1 MQTPFRN
8 ILFLIIMALSLQAPV
23 ACSDDAVVSGGYDE
37 GKTSIELS
45 VGGVGE
51 VNASRARAIT
61 KDPNEVAKRGIIPAG
76 TALYMVM
83 KSENAVSSPTET
95 KYAVTRGVTKDAD
108 AERKSPIDFSQTG
121 CTRYWDDC
129 FARNAHLTIY
139 AACAPGSTKAIEIG
153 GKTESDYPWT
163 TLPTTGAWS
172 NTTISP
178 TIANWTVSENQT
190 TETLRDEDLC
200 YSNNISEYTL
210 ESTDYDER
218 LKFDSGT
225 RKFDQGNLCFYHALS
240 WITFEI
246 IRDEESFTEAEFQ
259 FATGTNIKL
268 TNFFTKNTEFDI
280 PTGEFTGAYS
290 SQPIRTMAQ
299 RATATTGSAFTLD
312 ALVMPTTDMSSTTKG
327 DIHLIIANNEYN
339 LSKQELLD
347 KIQASDKTNHLIE
360 EKKLKPGVHYVFKLR
375 IGKTKIKD
383 ITAKILDWE
392 TVTADTHTPSNAKV
406 ILNLEDRGTKQDA
419 YIYRAAETTTNI
431 TGDILSEAG
440 KGYVW
445 EKGYDNDDRNA
456 YTALTD
462 ALSKSWYWPDNK
474 TFYHFRA
481 IAPQAAPAPTT
492 VDGKDCVAL
501 TSGNTYT
508 DVCWGAPF
516 PEMEPSNPSSNTTKF
531 VYSLT
536 NGFAGTDGHQIHYA
550 IGATE
555 SPLKLLLFH
564 VMSDVTINI
573 SSVTGD
579 AKVDLG
585 DGTSTKTKIELK
597 NIYTKGRVQLGNGL
611 VLGTDTQTGTHTFP
625 EQGGTTLTWS
635 NYGAIPQS
643 LAGVVLEIT
652 TPDHN
657 HYLIDLAS
665 VKASASNIS
674 SKNVQN
680 PYAIVDGKCTINR
693 WYPDYKYT
701 YSFTLSKKGVTGITC
716 TILEWEEVTADDE
729 VIQIQ

>member
-1 MQTPFRN
+1 MQTPIRN
-8 ILFLIIMALSLQAPV
+8 ILFLIIMALSLQALV
-23 ACSDDAVVSGGYDE
+23 ACSDDAIVSGGYDE
-37 GKTSIELS
+37 GKTSIELM

-51 VNASRARAIT
+51 GNAARSRAIT
-61 KDPNEVAKRGIIPAG
+61 KDPENVAKRGVLPAG

-83 KSENAVSSPTET
+83 KSEDASSKLLYSVT
-95 KYAVTRGVTKDAD
+95 KGVTGTAD
-108 AERKSPIDFSQTG
+108 AKKISPIDFTETG

-129 FARNAHLTIY
+129 FARNANLTIY
-139 AACAPGSTKAIEIG
+139 AACSPGSTKVIEIG
-153 GKTESDYPWT
+153 GKTVYPWT
-163 TLPTTGAWS
+163 SMPTTGAWS
-172 NTTISP
+172 NTEISP
-178 TIANWTVSENQT
+178 TVADWTVSANQT
-190 TETLRDEDLC
+190 ATTLLDEDLC
-200 YSNNISEYTL
+200 YSNNISKYT
-210 ESTDYDER
+210 EGTEQDKR
-218 LKFDSGT
+218 LKFNSGT

-246 IRDEESFTEAEFQ
+246 IRDEESFTAEEFQ

-268 TNFFTKNTEFDI
+268 TNFYTENTLFHI
-280 PTGEFTGAYS
+280 PTGEFTGTYS
-290 SQPIRTMAQ
+290 SQVIQTMAK

-339 LSKQELLD
+339 LSKKELLD
-347 KIQASDKTNHLIE
+347 KIQASDKASHLIDGE
-360 EKKLKPGVHYVFKLR
+360 KLKPGVHYVFKLR

-383 ITAKILDWE
+383 ITATILEWE

-406 ILNLEDRGTKQDA
+406 TLNLEDRTGPEENA
-419 YIYRAAETTTNI
+419 YIYRAAETTTKI
-431 TGDILSEAG
+431 TGDILSEG

-445 EKGYDNDDRNA
+445 DTGYGNADRNA
-456 YTALTD
+456 YTAYTH

-501 TSGNTYT
+501 TSGDPPYT

-516 PEMEPSNPSSNTTKF
+516 PKMEPSTKF

-536 NGFAGTDGHQIHYA
+536 NGFAGTNGHQIHYA

-579 AKVDLG
+579 AKVNLG
-585 DGTSTKTKIELK
+585 DGTSTATKIELK

-611 VLGTDTQTGTHTFP
+611 VLGTGTQTGTHTFP
-625 EQGGTTLTWS
+625 LQGGTTLKWS

-652 TPDHN
+652 TPDNN

-716 TILEWEEVTADDE
+716 TILDWEEVEADDE
-729 VIQIQ
+729 VIQIK

>member
-1 MQTPFRN
+1 
-8 ILFLIIMALSLQAPV
+8 MALSLQAPV
-23 ACSDDAVVSGGYDE
+23 ACSDDAIVSGGYDE
-37 GKTSIELS
+37 GKTSIELM

-51 VNASRARAIT
+51 GNATRSRAIT

-83 KSENAVSSPTET
+83 ESQDAGANKLYSVT
-95 KYAVTRGVTKDAD
+95 KGVTGTAD
-108 AERKSPIDFSQTG
+108 AEKFSPISFSEEG

-129 FARNAHLTIY
+129 YARNAQLTIY
-139 AACAPGSTKAIEIG
+139 AACSPGSSKVIEIG
-153 GKTESDYPWT
+153 GKSVYPWT
-163 TLPTTGAWS
+163 SMPTTEAWS

-225 RKFDQGNLCFYHALS
+225 RKFDHGNLCFYHALS

-246 IRDEESFTEAEFQ
+246 IRDTESFTAQEFQ

-268 TNFFTKNTEFDI
+268 TNFYTKNTEFDI

-290 SQPIRTMAQ
+290 SQTIQTMAQ
-299 RATATTGSAFTLD
+299 RATATVGSTFTLD
-312 ALVMPTTDMSSTTKG
+312 ALVMPTTDMSSPTKG

-339 LSKQELLD
+339 LSKKELLD
-347 KIQASDKTNHLIE
+347 KIQASDKTNHLIGGTQ
-360 EKKLKPGVHYVFKLR
+360 LKPGVHYVFKLR

-383 ITAKILDWE
+383 ITATILDWE
-392 TVTADTHTPSNAKV
+392 TVTATEHTPSNAKV
-406 ILNLEDRGTKQDA
+406 TLSLEARTGPEENA
-419 YIYRAAETTTNI
+419 YIYRAAETTTKI
-431 TGDILSEAG
+431 TGDILSEG

-445 EKGYDNDDRNA
+445 DTGYGNADRNA
-456 YTALTD
+456 YTAYTH

-501 TSGNTYT
+501 TSGDPPYT

-516 PEMEPSNPSSNTTKF
+516 PKMEPSTKF

-579 AKVDLG
+579 AKVNLG
-585 DGTSTKTKIELK
+585 DGTSTATKIELK

-625 EQGGTTLTWS
+625 LQGGTTLTWS

-657 HYLIDLAS
+657 HYLIDLAN

-674 SKNVQN
+674 SKNVLN

-729 VIQIQ
+729 VTQIQ

>member
-1 MQTPFRN
+1 MQTPIRN
-8 ILFLIIMALSLQAPV
+8 IPSIIIMVLSLQAFV
-23 ACSDDAVVSGGYDE
+23 ACNDDAIGFGGYDE

-83 KSENAVSSPTET
+83 ESQDAGANKLYSVT
-95 KYAVTRGVTKDAD
+95 KGVTGTAD
-108 AERKSPIDFSQTG
+108 AEKFSPISFSEEG

-129 FARNAHLTIY
+129 YARNAQLTIY
-139 AACAPGSTKAIEIG
+139 AACSPGSSKVIEIG
-153 GKTESDYPWT
+153 RKSVYPWT
-163 TLPTTGAWS
+163 SMPTTEAWS
-172 NTTISP
+172 NTAISP
-178 TIANWTVSENQT
+178 TIVDWTVSDNQT

-200 YSNNISEYTL
+200 YSNNISKYT
-210 ESTDYDER
+210 EGTEQDKR
-218 LKFDSGT
+218 LKFNSGT

-246 IRDEESFTEAEFQ
+246 IRDEESFTAEEFQ

-268 TNFFTKNTEFDI
+268 TNFYTENTLFHI
-280 PTGEFTGAYS
+280 PTGEFTGTYS
-290 SQPIRTMAQ
+290 SQVIQTMAK

-312 ALVMPTTDMSSTTKG
+312 ALVMPTTDMSTTTKG

-339 LSKQELLD
+339 LSKKELLD
-347 KIQASDKTNHLIE
+347 KIQASDKASHLIDGE
-360 EKKLKPGVHYVFKLR
+360 KLKPGVHYVFKLR
-375 IGKTKIKD
+375 ISKTKIKE
-383 ITAKILDWE
+383 ITATILDWE
-392 TVTADTHTPSNAKV
+392 TGTATEHTLSNAKV
-406 ILNLEDRGTKQDA
+406 TLSLEDRTGTKENA

-431 TGDILSEAG
+431 TGDILSETG

-445 EKGYDNDDRNA
+445 ATGYEGPNA
-456 YTALTD
+456 YTASGNTLNST
-462 ALSKSWYWPDNK
+462 WYWPDNK

-481 IAPQAAPAPTT
+481 IVPQSAPALTT
-492 VDGKDCVAL
+492 VDGNDCVAL
-501 TSGNTYT
+501 ASGDTYT

-516 PEMEPSNPSSNTTKF
+516 PEMEPGNPSSNTTKF

-564 VMSDVTINI
+564 MMSDVTINI
-573 SSVTGD
+573 RSVTGD
-579 AKVDLG
+579 AQVDLG
-585 DGTSTKTKIELK
+585 DGTSTTTQIELK
-597 NIYTKGRVQLGNGL
+597 NIYTEGRVQLGNGL
-611 VLGTDTQTGTHTFP
+611 VLGSGTQSGTHTFP
-625 EQGGTTLTWS
+625 LQGGTTLKWS
-635 NYGAIPQS
+635 NYGAIPQP

-657 HYLIDLAS
+657 HYLIDLAN

-716 TILEWEEVTADDE
+716 TIMDWEEVKADDE
-729 VIQIQ
+729 EIQIK

>member
-83 KSENAVSSPTET
+83 ESQDAGANKLYSVT
-95 KYAVTRGVTKDAD
+95 KGVTGTAD
-108 AERKSPIDFSQTG
+108 AEKFSPISFSEEG

-129 FARNAHLTIY
+129 YARNAQLTIY
-139 AACAPGSTKAIEIG
+139 AACSPGSSKVIEIG
-153 GKTESDYPWT
+153 GKSVYPWT
-163 TLPTTGAWS
+163 SMPTTEAWS
-172 NTTISP
+172 NTAISP
-178 TIANWTVSENQT
+178 TIVDWTVSDNQT

-225 RKFDQGNLCFYHALS
+225 RKFDHGNLCFYHALS

-246 IRDEESFTEAEFQ
+246 IRDTESFTAQEFQ

-268 TNFFTKNTEFDI
+268 TNFYTKNTAFDI

-290 SQPIRTMAQ
+290 SQTIATMAQ

-312 ALVMPTTDMSSTTKG
+312 ALVMPTTDMSSPTKG

-339 LSKQELLD
+339 LSKQELLN
-347 KIQASDKTNHLIE
+347 KIQASDKTNHLIGGTQ
-360 EKKLKPGVHYVFKLR
+360 LKPGVHYVFKLR
-375 IGKTKIKD
+375 IGKTKIKE
-383 ITAKILDWE
+383 ITATILDWE
-392 TVTADTHTPSNAKV
+392 TVTATEHTPSNAKV
-406 ILNLEDRGTKQDA
+406 TLSLEDRTGTKENA
-419 YIYRAAETTTNI
+419 YIYRAAETTANI
-431 TGDILSEAG
+431 TGDILSEG

-445 EKGYDNDDRNA
+445 ATGYEGPNA
-456 YTALTD
+456 YTASGNTLNST
-462 ALSKSWYWPDNK
+462 WYWPDNK

-481 IAPQAAPAPTT
+481 IAIEPKSAPDLTT
-492 VDGKDCVAL
+492 VDGNDCVAL
-501 TSGNTYT
+501 TSGDSYT

-531 VYSLT
+531 VYDLN
-536 NGFAGTDGHQIHYA
+536 NGFAGTNGHQIHYA

-564 VMSDVTINI
+564 MMSDVTFKI
-573 SSVTGD
+573 SSVEGE

-585 DGTSTKTKIELK
+585 DGTSTNTKITLK
-597 NIYTKGRVQLGNGL
+597 NIYTEGRVQLGNGL
-611 VLGTDTQTGTHTFP
+611 VLGTGTQTQTHTFP
-625 EQGGTTLTWS
+625 LQGGTSLTWS
-635 NYGAIPQS
+635 NYGAIPQF

-652 TPDHN
+652 TPDNN

>member
-1 MQTPFRN
+1 MQTPIRN
-8 ILFLIIMALSLQAPV
+8 ILFLIIVALSLQALV
-23 ACSDDAVVSGGYDE
+23 ACSDDAIVSGGYDE
-37 GKTSIELS
+37 GKTSIELM

-51 VNASRARAIT
+51 GNAARSRAIT
-61 KDPNEVAKRGIIPAG
+61 EDPNEEAKRGIIPTG

-83 KSENAVSSPTET
+83 KSENASSKLLYSVT
-95 KYAVTRGVTKDAD
+95 KGVTGTAD
-108 AERKSPIDFSQTG
+108 AKKISPIDFTETG

-129 FARNAHLTIY
+129 FARNANLTIY
-139 AACAPGSTKAIEIG
+139 AACSPGSTKVIEID
-153 GKTESDYPWT
+153 GKSDYPWT
-163 TLPTTGAWS
+163 SMPTTGAWS
-172 NTTISP
+172 KTEISP

-190 TETLRDEDLC
+190 AETLRDEDLC
-200 YSNNISEYTL
+200 YSNNISEYKAVH
-210 ESTDYDER
+210 YDKR

-225 RKFDQGNLCFYHALS
+225 RKFDHGNLCFYHALS

-246 IRDEESFTEAEFQ
+246 IRDEESFTAEEFQ

-268 TNFFTKNTEFDI
+268 TNFYTKNTLFDI
-280 PTGEFTGAYS
+280 STGEFTGAYYS
-290 SQPIRTMAQ
+290 DTIQTMAR
-299 RATATTGSAFTLD
+299 RATTTTGSAFTLD

-339 LSKQELLD
+339 LSKKELLD
-347 KIQASDKTNHLIE
+347 KIQASDKKNHLIGGE
-360 EKKLKPGVHYVFKLR
+360 KLKPGVHYVFKLR

-383 ITAKILDWE
+383 ITATILDWE

-406 ILNLEDRGTKQDA
+406 ILNLEDREGTKEDA

-431 TGDILSEAG
+431 TGNILSEAG

-445 EKGYDNDDRNA
+445 DTGYDNDDRNA
-456 YTALTD
+456 YTASTD

-481 IAPQAAPAPTT
+481 IAPQAALAPTT
-492 VDGKDCVAL
+492 IEGKDCVAL
-501 TSGNTYT
+501 TSGDSYT

-516 PEMEPSNPSSNTTKF
+516 PKMNPSTKF

-585 DGTSTKTKIELK
+585 DGESTTTKIELK

-611 VLGTDTQTGTHTFP
+611 VLGTGTQTGTHTFP
-625 EQGGTTLTWS
+625 LKGLKGGTTLTWS

-643 LAGVVLEIT
+643 LAGVVLDIT
-652 TPDHN
+652 TPDNN
-657 HYLIDLAS
+657 HYEVELAK
-665 VKASASNIS
+665 VLAQADNVT
-674 SKNVQN
+674 SKNLQN
-680 PYAIVDGKCTINR
+680 PYAVVDGKCQIDR

-716 TILEWEEVTADDE
+716 TILDWEEVKADDE

>member
-1 MQTPFRN
+1 MQTPIRN
-8 ILFLIIMALSLQAPV
+8 IPSIIIMVLSLQAFV
-23 ACSDDAVVSGGYDE
+23 ACNGDVIDFGGYDE

-83 KSENAVSSPTET
+83 ESQDAGANKLYSVT
-95 KYAVTRGVTKDAD
+95 KGVTGTAD
-108 AERKSPIDFSQTG
+108 AEKFSPISFSEEG

-129 FARNAHLTIY
+129 YARNAQLTIY
-139 AACAPGSTKAIEIG
+139 AACSPGSSKVIEIG
-153 GKTESDYPWT
+153 GKSVYPWT
-163 TLPTTGAWS
+163 SMPTTEAWS
-172 NTTISP
+172 NTAISP
-178 TIANWTVSENQT
+178 TIVDWTVSDNQT

-200 YSNNISEYTL
+200 YSNNISKYT
-210 ESTDYDER
+210 EGTEQDKR
-218 LKFDSGT
+218 LKFNSST
-225 RKFDQGNLCFYHALS
+225 RKFDHGNLCFYHALS

-246 IRDEESFTEAEFQ
+246 IRDTESFTAQEFQ

-268 TNFFTKNTEFDI
+268 TNFYTKNTEFDI
-280 PTGEFTGAYS
+280 PMGEFTGDYS
-290 SQPIRTMAQ
+290 SQPIQTMAQ

-312 ALVMPTTDMSSTTKG
+312 ALVLPTTDMSSTTKG

-339 LSKQELLD
+339 LSKKELLD
-347 KIQASDKTNHLIE
+347 KIQESDKTNHLIE

-445 EKGYDNDDRNA
+445 DTGYGNADRNA
-456 YTALTD
+456 YTASTD

-501 TSGNTYT
+501 TSGDPPYT

-516 PEMEPSNPSSNTTKF
+516 PKMEPSTKF

-579 AKVDLG
+579 AKVNLG
-585 DGTSTKTKIELK
+585 DGTSTTTKIELK

-635 NYGAIPQS
+635 NYGAIPQP

-657 HYLIDLAS
+657 HYLIDLAN

>member
-83 KSENAVSSPTET
+83 ESQDAGANKLYSVT
-95 KYAVTRGVTKDAD
+95 KGVTGTAD
-108 AERKSPIDFSQTG
+108 AEKFSPISFSEEG

-129 FARNAHLTIY
+129 YARNAQLTIY
-139 AACAPGSTKAIEIG
+139 AACSPGSSKVIKIG
-153 GKTESDYPWT
+153 GKSVYPWT
-163 TLPTTGAWS
+163 SMPTTEAWS
-172 NTTISP
+172 NTAISP
-178 TIANWTVSENQT
+178 TIVDWTVSDNQT

-200 YSNNISEYTL
+200 YSNNISKYTL

-218 LKFDSGT
+218 LKFNSTT
-225 RKFDQGNLCFYHALS
+225 RKFDHGNLCFYHALS

-246 IRDEESFTEAEFQ
+246 IRDTESFTAQEFQ

-268 TNFFTKNTEFDI
+268 TNFYTKNTAFDI

-290 SQPIRTMAQ
+290 SQTIQTMAQ

-312 ALVMPTTDMSSTTKG
+312 ALVMPTTDMSSPTKG

-339 LSKQELLD
+339 LSKKELLD
-347 KIQASDKTNHLIE
+347 KIQALDKTNHLIGGTQ
-360 EKKLKPGVHYVFKLR
+360 LKPGVHYVFKLR
-375 IGKTKIKD
+375 IGKTKIKE
-383 ITAKILDWE
+383 ITATILNWE
-392 TVTADTHTPSNAKV
+392 TVTATEHTPSNAKV
-406 ILNLEDRGTKQDA
+406 ILNLEDRTGTKENA
-419 YIYRAAETTTNI
+419 YIYRAAEKTDYI
-431 TGDILSEAG
+431 TGDILSEG

-445 EKGYDNDDRNA
+445 ATGYEGPNA
-456 YTALTD
+456 YIASGNTLHST
-462 ALSKSWYWPDNK
+462 WYWPDNK

-481 IAPQAAPAPTT
+481 IVPQSAPALTT
-492 VDGKDCVAL
+492 VDGNDCVAL
-501 TSGNTYT
+501 ASGDTYT

-516 PEMEPSNPSSNTTKF
+516 PEMEPGNPSSNTTKF

-564 VMSDVTINI
+564 MMSDVTINI
-573 SSVTGD
+573 RSVGGE

-585 DGTSTKTKIELK
+585 NGTSTTTKIELK

-611 VLGTDTQTGTHTFP
+611 VLGTGTQTGTHPFP
-625 EQGGTTLTWS
+625 LKGLKDGTTLTWS
-635 NYGAIPQS
+635 NYGAIPQP

-657 HYLIDLAS
+657 HYLIDLAN

-674 SKNVQN
+674 SKDVQN

>member
-1 MQTPFRN
+1 MQTPIRN
-8 ILFLIIMALSLQAPV
+8 ILFLIIMALSLQALV
-23 ACSDDAVVSGGYDE
+23 ACSDDAIVSGGYDE
-37 GKTSIELS
+37 GKTSIELM

-51 VNASRARAIT
+51 GNAVRSRAIT
-61 KDPNEVAKRGIIPAG
+61 KDPENVAKRGVLPAG

-83 KSENAVSSPTET
+83 KSEDASSKLLYSVT
-95 KYAVTRGVTKDAD
+95 KGVTGTAD
-108 AERKSPIDFSQTG
+108 AKKISPIDFTETG

-129 FARNAHLTIY
+129 FARNANLTIY
-139 AACAPGSTKAIEIG
+139 AACSPGSTKVIKIG
-153 GKTESDYPWT
+153 GKTVYPWT
-163 TLPTTGAWS
+163 SMPTTGAWS
-172 NTTISP
+172 NTEISP
-178 TIANWTVSENQT
+178 TVADWTVSANQT
-190 TETLRDEDLC
+190 ATTLLDEDLC
-200 YSNNISEYTL
+200 YSNNISKYT
-210 ESTDYDER
+210 EGTEQDKR
-218 LKFDSGT
+218 LKFNSGT

-246 IRDEESFTEAEFQ
+246 IRDEESFTAEEFQ

-268 TNFFTKNTEFDI
+268 TNFYTKNTEFDI

-312 ALVMPTTDMSSTTKG
+312 ALVMPTTNMNSTTKG

-339 LSKQELLD
+339 LSKKELLD
-347 KIQASDKTNHLIE
+347 KIQELDKTNHLIGGTQ
-360 EKKLKPGVHYVFKLR
+360 LKPGVHYVFKLR
-375 IGKTKIKD
+375 ISKTKIKE
-383 ITAKILDWE
+383 ITATILDWE
-392 TVTADTHTPSNAKV
+392 TVTATEHTPSNAKV
-406 ILNLEDRGTKQDA
+406 TLNLEDRTGTKENA
-419 YIYRAAETTTNI
+419 YIYRAAETTANI
-431 TGDILSEAG
+431 TGDILSEG

-445 EKGYDNDDRNA
+445 ATGYEGPNA
-456 YTALTD
+456 YTASGNTLNST
-462 ALSKSWYWPDNK
+462 WYWPDNK

-481 IAPQAAPAPTT
+481 IVPQSAPALTT
-492 VDGKDCVAL
+492 VDGNDCVAL
-501 TSGNTYT
+501 ASGDTYT

-516 PEMEPSNPSSNTTKF
+516 PEMEPGNPSSNTTKF

-564 VMSDVTINI
+564 MMSDVTINI
-573 SSVTGD
+573 RSVTGD
-579 AKVDLG
+579 AQVDLG
-585 DGTSTKTKIELK
+585 DGTSTTTQIELK
-597 NIYTKGRVQLGNGL
+597 NIYTEGRVQLGNGL
-611 VLGTDTQTGTHTFP
+611 VLGTGTQTGTHTFP
-625 EQGGTTLTWS
+625 LQGGTTLKWS

-652 TPDHN
+652 TPDNN

>member
-1 MQTPFRN
+1 
-8 ILFLIIMALSLQAPV
+8 MALSLQALV
-23 ACSDDAVVSGGYDE
+23 ACSDDAIVSGGYDE

-51 VNASRARAIT
+51 VNASRMRAIT

-83 KSENAVSSPTET
+83 KSENASSKLLYSVT
-95 KYAVTRGVTKDAD
+95 KGVTGTAD
-108 AERKSPIDFSQTG
+108 AKKISPIDFTETG

-129 FARNAHLTIY
+129 FARNANLTIY
-139 AACAPGSTKAIEIG
+139 AACSPGSTKVIEIG
-153 GKTESDYPWT
+153 GKTVYPWT
-163 TLPTTGAWS
+163 SMPTTGAWS
-172 NTTISP
+172 NTEISP
-178 TIANWTVSENQT
+178 TVAEWTVSANQT
-190 TETLRDEDLC
+190 ATTLLDEDLC
-200 YSNNISEYTL
+200 YSNNISKYT
-210 ESTDYDER
+210 EGTEQDKR
-218 LKFDSGT
+218 LKFNSGT

-246 IRDEESFTEAEFQ
+246 IRDEESFTAEEFQ

-268 TNFFTKNTEFDI
+268 TNFYTENTLFHI
-280 PTGEFTGAYS
+280 PTGEFTGTYS
-290 SQPIRTMAQ
+290 SQVIQTMAK

-339 LSKQELLD
+339 LSKKELLD
-347 KIQASDKTNHLIE
+347 KIQESDKTNHLIE

-375 IGKTKIKD
+375 IGKTKIKE
-383 ITAKILDWE
+383 ITATILEWE

-406 ILNLEDRGTKQDA
+406 TLKLEARTGPEENA
-419 YIYRAAETTTNI
+419 YIYRAAETTTKI
-431 TGDILSEAG
+431 TGDILSEG

-445 EKGYDNDDRNA
+445 DTGYGNADRNA
-456 YTALTD
+456 YTAYTH

-501 TSGNTYT
+501 TSGDPPYT

-516 PEMEPSNPSSNTTKF
+516 PKMEPSTKF

-564 VMSDVTINI
+564 VMSDVTFNI
-573 SSVTGD
+573 SSVDGE

-585 DGTSTKTKIELK
+585 DGESTATKIELK

-635 NYGAIPQS
+635 NYGAIPQP

-657 HYLIDLAS
+657 HYLIDLAN

-729 VIQIQ
+729 VIQIK

>member
-1 MQTPFRN
+1 MQTPIRN
-8 ILFLIIMALSLQAPV
+8 ILFLIIMALSLQALV
-23 ACSDDAVVSGGYDE
+23 ACSDDAIVSGGYDE
-37 GKTSIELS
+37 GKTSIELM

-51 VNASRARAIT
+51 GNAARSRAIT
-61 KDPNEVAKRGIIPAG
+61 KDPENVAKRGVLPAG

-83 KSENAVSSPTET
+83 KSEDASSKLLYSVT
-95 KYAVTRGVTKDAD
+95 KGVTGTAD
-108 AERKSPIDFSQTG
+108 AKKISPIDFTETG

-129 FARNAHLTIY
+129 FARNANLTIY
-139 AACAPGSTKAIEIG
+139 AACSPGSTKVIEIG
-153 GKTESDYPWT
+153 GKTVYPWT
-163 TLPTTGAWS
+163 SMPTTGAWS
-172 NTTISP
+172 NTEISP
-178 TIANWTVSENQT
+178 TVADWTVSANQT
-190 TETLRDEDLC
+190 ATTLLDEDLC
-200 YSNNISEYTL
+200 YSNNISKYT
-210 ESTDYDER
+210 EGTEQDKR
-218 LKFDSGT
+218 LKFNSGT

-246 IRDEESFTEAEFQ
+246 IRDEESFTAEEFQ

-268 TNFFTKNTEFDI
+268 TNFYTENTLFHI
-280 PTGEFTGAYS
+280 PTGEFTGTYS
-290 SQPIRTMAQ
+290 SQVIQTMAK

-339 LSKQELLD
+339 LSKKELLD
-347 KIQASDKTNHLIE
+347 KIQASDKASHLIDGE
-360 EKKLKPGVHYVFKLR
+360 KLKPGVHYVFKLR

-383 ITAKILDWE
+383 ITATILEWE

-406 ILNLEDRGTKQDA
+406 TLNLEDRTGPEENA
-419 YIYRAAETTTNI
+419 YIYRAAETTTKI
-431 TGDILSEAG
+431 TGDILSEG

-445 EKGYDNDDRNA
+445 DTGYGNADRNA
-456 YTALTD
+456 YTAYTH

-501 TSGNTYT
+501 TSGDPPYT

-516 PEMEPSNPSSNTTKF
+516 PKMESSTKF

-564 VMSDVTINI
+564 MMSDVTFKI
-573 SSVTGD
+573 SSVEGE

-585 DGTSTKTKIELK
+585 DGTSTNTKITLK
-597 NIYTKGRVQLGNGL
+597 NIYTEGRVQLGNGL
-611 VLGTDTQTGTHTFP
+611 VLGTGTQTQTHTFP
-625 EQGGTTLTWS
+625 LQGGTSLTWS
-635 NYGAIPQS
+635 NYGAIPQF
-643 LAGVVLEIT
+643 LAGVVLDIT
-652 TPDHN
+652 TPDNN
-657 HYLIDLAS
+657 HYEIELAK
-665 VKASASNIS
+665 VLAQAANVT
-674 SKNVQN
+674 SKNLQN
-680 PYAIVDGKCTINR
+680 PYAVVDGKCQIDR

-701 YSFTLSKKGVTGITC
+701 YTFKLSKRGVAGITC
-716 TILEWEEVTADDE
+716 TILDWEKVEANDE
-729 VIQIQ
+729 VIQIK

>member
-51 VNASRARAIT
+51 VNASRMRAIT

-83 KSENAVSSPTET
+83 ESQDAGANKLYSVT
-95 KYAVTRGVTKDAD
+95 KGVTGTAD
-108 AERKSPIDFSQTG
+108 AEKFSPISFSEEG

-129 FARNAHLTIY
+129 YARNAQLTIY
-139 AACAPGSTKAIEIG
+139 AACSPGSSKVIEIG
-153 GKTESDYPWT
+153 GKSVYPWT
-163 TLPTTGAWS
+163 SMPTTEAWS
-172 NTTISP
+172 NTAISP
-178 TIANWTVSENQT
+178 TIVDWTVSDNQT

-200 YSNNISEYTL
+200 YSNNISKYTDGT
-210 ESTDYDER
+210 EQDKR
-218 LKFDSGT
+218 LKFNSST
-225 RKFDQGNLCFYHALS
+225 RKFDHGNLCFYHALS

-246 IRDEESFTEAEFQ
+246 IRDTESFTAQEFQ

-268 TNFFTKNTEFDI
+268 TNFYTKNTEFDI

-290 SQPIRTMAQ
+290 SQTIQTMAQ

-312 ALVMPTTDMSSTTKG
+312 ALVLPTTDMNSTTKG

-339 LSKQELLD
+339 LSKQELLN
-347 KIQASDKTNHLIE
+347 KIQASDKTNHLIGGTQ
-360 EKKLKPGVHYVFKLR
+360 LKPGVHYVFKLR

-445 EKGYDNDDRNA
+445 DTGYGNADRNA
-456 YTALTD
+456 YTASTD

-501 TSGNTYT
+501 TSGDPPYT

-516 PEMEPSNPSSNTTKF
+516 PKMEPSTKF

-564 VMSDVTINI
+564 MMSDVTINI
-573 SSVTGD
+573 RSVTGD
-579 AKVDLG
+579 AQVDLG
-585 DGTSTKTKIELK
+585 DGTSTTTKIELK
-597 NIYTKGRVQLGNGL
+597 NIYTAGRVQLGNGL
-611 VLGTDTQTGTHTFP
+611 VLGTGTQTGTHTFP
-625 EQGGTTLTWS
+625 LQGGTTLKWS

-657 HYLIDLAS
+657 HYLIDLAN

>member
-1 MQTPFRN
+1 MQTPIRN
-8 ILFLIIMALSLQAPV
+8 ILFLIIMALSLQALV
-23 ACSDDAVVSGGYDE
+23 ACSDDAIVSGGYDE
-37 GKTSIELS
+37 GKTSIELM

-51 VNASRARAIT
+51 GNAARSRAIT
-61 KDPNEVAKRGIIPAG
+61 KDPENVAKRGVLPAG

-83 KSENAVSSPTET
+83 KSEDASSKLLYSVT
-95 KYAVTRGVTKDAD
+95 KGVTGTAD
-108 AERKSPIDFSQTG
+108 AKKISPIDFTETG

-129 FARNAHLTIY
+129 FARNANLTIY
-139 AACAPGSTKAIEIG
+139 AACSPGSTKVIEIG
-153 GKTESDYPWT
+153 GKTVYPWT
-163 TLPTTGAWS
+163 SMPTTGAWS
-172 NTTISP
+172 NTEISP
-178 TIANWTVSENQT
+178 TVADWTVSANQT
-190 TETLRDEDLC
+190 ATTLLDEDLC
-200 YSNNISEYTL
+200 YSNNISKYT
-210 ESTDYDER
+210 EGTEQDKR
-218 LKFDSGT
+218 LKFNSGT

-246 IRDEESFTEAEFQ
+246 IRDEESFTAEEFQ

-268 TNFFTKNTEFDI
+268 TNFYTENTLFHI
-280 PTGEFTGAYS
+280 PTGEFTGTYS
-290 SQPIRTMAQ
+290 SQVIQTMAK

-312 ALVMPTTDMSSTTKG
+312 ALVMPTTDMSSPTKG

-339 LSKQELLD
+339 LSKQELLN
-347 KIQASDKTNHLIE
+347 KIQASDKTNHLIGGTQ
-360 EKKLKPGVHYVFKLR
+360 LKPGVHYVFKLR
-375 IGKTKIKD
+375 IGKTKIKE
-383 ITAKILDWE
+383 ITATILDWE

-406 ILNLEDRGTKQDA
+406 TLKLEARTGPEENA
-419 YIYRAAETTTNI
+419 YIYRAAETTTKI
-431 TGDILSEAG
+431 TGDILSEG

-445 EKGYDNDDRNA
+445 DTGYGNADRNA
-456 YTALTD
+456 YTAYTH

-501 TSGNTYT
+501 TSGDPPYT

-516 PEMEPSNPSSNTTKF
+516 PKMEPSTKF

-564 VMSDVTINI
+564 MMSDVTINI
-573 SSVTGD
+573 SSVGGE

-585 DGTSTKTKIELK
+585 NGTSTTTKIELK

-611 VLGTDTQTGTHTFP
+611 VLGTGTQTGTHTFP

-657 HYLIDLAS
+657 HYLIDLAN

-674 SKNVQN
+674 SNNVHN

-716 TILEWEEVTADDE
+716 TILDWEEVEADDE
-729 VIQIQ
+729 VIQIK

>member
-1 MQTPFRN
+1 M
-8 ILFLIIMALSLQAPV
+8 
-23 ACSDDAVVSGGYDE
+23 E
-37 GKTSIELS
+37 
-45 VGGVGE
+45 
-51 VNASRARAIT
+51 
-61 KDPNEVAKRGIIPAG
+61 
-76 TALYMVM
+76 
-83 KSENAVSSPTET
+83 
-95 KYAVTRGVTKDAD
+95 
-108 AERKSPIDFSQTG
+108 
-121 CTRYWDDC
+121 
-129 FARNAHLTIY
+129 
-139 AACAPGSTKAIEIG
+139 
-153 GKTESDYPWT
+153 
-163 TLPTTGAWS
+163 
-172 NTTISP
+172 
-178 TIANWTVSENQT
+178 
-190 TETLRDEDLC
+190 
-200 YSNNISEYTL
+200 
-210 ESTDYDER
+210 
-218 LKFDSGT
+218 
-225 RKFDQGNLCFYHALS
+225 
-240 WITFEI
+240 
-246 IRDEESFTEAEFQ
+246 
-259 FATGTNIKL
+259 
-268 TNFFTKNTEFDI
+268 
-280 PTGEFTGAYS
+280 
-290 SQPIRTMAQ
+290 
-299 RATATTGSAFTLD
+299 
-312 ALVMPTTDMSSTTKG
+312 
-327 DIHLIIANNEYN
+327 
-339 LSKQELLD
+339 
-347 KIQASDKTNHLIE
+347 
-360 EKKLKPGVHYVFKLR
+360 
-375 IGKTKIKD
+375 
-383 ITAKILDWE
+383 WE

-406 ILNLEDRGTKQDA
+406 TLKLEARTGPEENA
-419 YIYRAAETTTNI
+419 YIYRAAETTTKI
-431 TGDILSEAG
+431 TGDILSEG

-445 EKGYDNDDRNA
+445 DTGYGNADRNA
-456 YTALTD
+456 YTAYTH

-501 TSGNTYT
+501 TSGDPPYT

-516 PEMEPSNPSSNTTKF
+516 PKMEPSTKF

-579 AKVDLG
+579 AKVNLG
-585 DGTSTKTKIELK
+585 DGTSTATKIELK

-625 EQGGTTLTWS
+625 LQGGTTLTWS

-657 HYLIDLAS
+657 HYLIDLAN

-716 TILEWEEVTADDE
+716 TILDWEKVEADDE
-729 VIQIQ
+729 EIQIK

>member
-1 MQTPFRN
+1 MV
-8 ILFLIIMALSLQAPV
+8 LSLQAFV
-23 ACSDDAVVSGGYDE
+23 ACNGDVIDFGGYDE

-83 KSENAVSSPTET
+83 ESQDAGANKLYSVT
-95 KYAVTRGVTKDAD
+95 KGVTGTAD
-108 AERKSPIDFSQTG
+108 AEKFSPISFSEEG

-129 FARNAHLTIY
+129 YARNAQLTIY
-139 AACAPGSTKAIEIG
+139 AACSPGSSKVIEIG
-153 GKTESDYPWT
+153 GKTVYPWT
-163 TLPTTGAWS
+163 SMPTTGAWS
-172 NTTISP
+172 NTEISP
-178 TIANWTVSENQT
+178 TVADWTVSANQT
-190 TETLRDEDLC
+190 ATTLLDEDLC
-200 YSNNISEYTL
+200 YSNNISKYT
-210 ESTDYDER
+210 EGTEQDKR
-218 LKFDSGT
+218 LKFNSGT

-246 IRDEESFTEAEFQ
+246 IRDEESFTAEEFQ

-268 TNFFTKNTEFDI
+268 TNFYTENTLFHI
-280 PTGEFTGAYS
+280 PTGEFTGTYS
-290 SQPIRTMAQ
+290 SQVIQTMAK

-339 LSKQELLD
+339 LSKKELLD
-347 KIQASDKTNHLIE
+347 KIQESDKTNHLIE

-375 IGKTKIKD
+375 IGKTKIKE
-383 ITAKILDWE
+383 ITATILDWE
-392 TVTADTHTPSNAKV
+392 TVTATEHTPSNAKV
-406 ILNLEDRGTKQDA
+406 TLNLEDRTGTKENA
-419 YIYRAAETTTNI
+419 YIYRAAETTANI
-431 TGDILSEAG
+431 TGDILSEG

-445 EKGYDNDDRNA
+445 ATGYEGPNA
-456 YTALTD
+456 YTASGNTLNST
-462 ALSKSWYWPDNK
+462 WYWPDNK

-481 IAPQAAPAPTT
+481 IVPQSAPALTT
-492 VDGKDCVAL
+492 VDGNDCVAL
-501 TSGNTYT
+501 ASGDTYT

-516 PEMEPSNPSSNTTKF
+516 PEMEPGNPSSNTTKF

-564 VMSDVTINI
+564 VMSDVTFKI

-579 AKVDLG
+579 AAVDLG
-585 DGTSTKTKIELK
+585 DGTSTKTKIKLK
-597 NIYTKGRVQLGNGL
+597 NIYTEGRVQLGNGL
-611 VLGTDTQTGTHTFP
+611 VLGSGTQTGTHTFP
-625 EQGGTTLTWS
+625 LQGGTTLKWS

-657 HYLIDLAS
+657 HYLIDLAN

-674 SKNVQN
+674 SKNVLN

>member
-1 MQTPFRN
+1 MV
-8 ILFLIIMALSLQAPV
+8 LSLQAFV
-23 ACSDDAVVSGGYDE
+23 ACNGDVIDFGGYDE

-51 VNASRARAIT
+51 VNASRMRAIT

-83 KSENAVSSPTET
+83 ESQDAGANKLYSVT
-95 KYAVTRGVTKDAD
+95 KGVTGTAD
-108 AERKSPIDFSQTG
+108 AEKFSPISFSEEG

-129 FARNAHLTIY
+129 YARNAQLTIY
-139 AACAPGSTKAIEIG
+139 AACSPGSSKVIEIG
-153 GKTESDYPWT
+153 GKSVYPWT
-163 TLPTTGAWS
+163 SMPTTGAWS
-172 NTTISP
+172 NIAISP
-178 TIANWTVSENQT
+178 TIVDWTVSDNQT

-200 YSNNISEYTL
+200 YSNNISKYT
-210 ESTDYDER
+210 EGIEQDKR
-218 LKFDSGT
+218 LKFNSST
-225 RKFDQGNLCFYHALS
+225 RKFDHGNLCFYHALS

-246 IRDEESFTEAEFQ
+246 IRDTESFTAQEFQ

-268 TNFFTKNTEFDI
+268 TNFYTKNTEFDI
-280 PTGEFTGAYS
+280 PTGEFTGTYS
-290 SQPIRTMAQ
+290 SQVIQTMAK
-299 RATATTGSAFTLD
+299 RATTTTGSAFTLD

-339 LSKQELLD
+339 LSKKELLD
-347 KIQASDKTNHLIE
+347 KIQESDKTNHLIE

-383 ITAKILDWE
+383 ITATILEWE

-406 ILNLEDRGTKQDA
+406 TLKLEARTGPEENA
-419 YIYRAAETTTNI
+419 YIYRAAETTTKI
-431 TGDILSEAG
+431 TGDILSEG

-445 EKGYDNDDRNA
+445 DTGYGNADRNA
-456 YTALTD
+456 YTAYTH

-501 TSGNTYT
+501 TSGDPPYT

-516 PEMEPSNPSSNTTKF
+516 PKMEPSTKF

-536 NGFAGTDGHQIHYA
+536 NGFAGTNGHQIHYA

-564 VMSDVTINI
+564 MMSDVTINI
-573 SSVTGD
+573 SSVGGE

-585 DGTSTKTKIELK
+585 NGTSTTTKIELK

-611 VLGTDTQTGTHTFP
+611 VLGTGTQTGTHPFP
-625 EQGGTTLTWS
+625 LKGLKGGTTLTWS

-657 HYLIDLAS
+657 HYLIDLAN

-729 VIQIQ
+729 VIQIK

>member
-1 MQTPFRN
+1 MV
-8 ILFLIIMALSLQAPV
+8 LSLQAFV
-23 ACSDDAVVSGGYDE
+23 ACNGDVIDFGGYDE

-83 KSENAVSSPTET
+83 ESQDAGANKLYSVT
-95 KYAVTRGVTKDAD
+95 KGVTGTAD
-108 AERKSPIDFSQTG
+108 AEKFSPISFSEEG

-129 FARNAHLTIY
+129 YARNAQLTIY
-139 AACAPGSTKAIEIG
+139 AACSPGSSKVIEIG
-153 GKTESDYPWT
+153 GKSVYPWT
-163 TLPTTGAWS
+163 SMPTTEAWS
-172 NTTISP
+172 NTAISP
-178 TIANWTVSENQT
+178 TIVDWTVSDNQT

-200 YSNNISEYTL
+200 YSNNISKYT
-210 ESTDYDER
+210 EGIEQDKR
-218 LKFDSGT
+218 LKFNSST
-225 RKFDQGNLCFYHALS
+225 RKFDHGNLCFYHALS

-246 IRDEESFTEAEFQ
+246 IRDTESFTAQEFQ

-268 TNFFTKNTEFDI
+268 TNFYTKNTEFDI

-290 SQPIRTMAQ
+290 SQTIQTMAQ

-312 ALVMPTTDMSSTTKG
+312 ALVMPTTDMSSPTKG

-339 LSKQELLD
+339 LSKKELLD
-347 KIQASDKTNHLIE
+347 KIQELDKTNHLIGGTQ
-360 EKKLKPGVHYVFKLR
+360 LKPGVHYVFKLL
-375 IGKTKIKD
+375 ISKTKIKE
-383 ITAKILDWE
+383 ITATILDWE
-392 TVTADTHTPSNAKV
+392 TVTATEHTPSNAKV
-406 ILNLEDRGTKQDA
+406 TLNLEDRTGTKENA
-419 YIYRAAETTTNI
+419 YIYRAAETTANI
-431 TGDILSEAG
+431 TGDILSEG

-445 EKGYDNDDRNA
+445 ATGYEGPNA
-456 YTALTD
+456 YTASGNTLNST
-462 ALSKSWYWPDNK
+462 WYWPDNK

-481 IAPQAAPAPTT
+481 IVPQSAPALTT
-492 VDGKDCVAL
+492 VDGNDCVAL
-501 TSGNTYT
+501 ASGDTYT

-516 PEMEPSNPSSNTTKF
+516 PEMEPGNPSSNTTKF

-564 VMSDVTINI
+564 MMSDVTFKI
-573 SSVTGD
+573 SSVEGE

-585 DGTSTKTKIELK
+585 DGTSTNTKITLK
-597 NIYTKGRVQLGNGL
+597 NIYTEGRVQLGNGL
-611 VLGTDTQTGTHTFP
+611 VLGTGTQTQTHTFP
-625 EQGGTTLTWS
+625 LQGGTSLTWS
-635 NYGAIPQS
+635 NYGAIPQF

-652 TPDHN
+652 TPDNN

-693 WYPDYKYT
+693 WHPDYKYT

-729 VIQIQ
+729 VTQIQ

>member
-1 MQTPFRN
+1 
-8 ILFLIIMALSLQAPV
+8 MALSLQALV
-23 ACSDDAVVSGGYDE
+23 ACSDDAIVSGGYDE
-37 GKTSIELS
+37 GKTSIELM

-51 VNASRARAIT
+51 GNAARSRAIT
-61 KDPNEVAKRGIIPAG
+61 EDPNEVTKRGIIPSG

-83 KSENAVSSPTET
+83 KSENAVSSPTDT

-129 FARNAHLTIY
+129 FARNANLTIY
-139 AACAPGSTKAIEIG
+139 AACSPGSTKAIEID
-153 GKTESDYPWT
+153 GKAESDYPWT

-172 NTTISP
+172 NTPILP
-178 TIANWTVSENQT
+178 TIANWTVSVNQT
-190 TETLRDEDLC
+190 AETLRDEDLC
-200 YSNNISEYTL
+200 YSNNISEYTK
-210 ESTDYDER
+210 EDVDYDKR
-218 LKFDSGT
+218 LKFNSGT

-268 TNFFTKNTEFDI
+268 TNFYTKNTLFDI
-280 PTGEFTGAYS
+280 PTGEFTGADS
-290 SQPIRTMAQ
+290 SQVIQTMAQ

-347 KIQASDKTNHLIE
+347 KIQASDKTNHLIGGTQ
-360 EKKLKPGVHYVFKLR
+360 LKPGVHYVFKLR
-375 IGKTKIKD
+375 IGKTKIKE
-383 ITAKILDWE
+383 ITATILEWE

-406 ILNLEDRGTKQDA
+406 ILNLEDRDGTKENA

-445 EKGYDNDDRNA
+445 DTGYDNDDRNA
-456 YTALTD
+456 YTASKD
-462 ALSKSWYWPDNK
+462 SLSKSWYWPDNK

-481 IAPQAAPAPTT
+481 IAPQSAPEPTT

-501 TSGNTYT
+501 TSGDPPYT

-516 PEMEPSNPSSNTTKF
+516 PKMEPSTKF

-564 VMSDVTINI
+564 VMSDVTFNI
-573 SSVTGD
+573 SSVDGE

-585 DGTSTKTKIELK
+585 DGESTATKIELK

-625 EQGGTTLTWS
+625 LQGGTTLTWS

-657 HYLIDLAS
+657 HYLIDLAN

-716 TILEWEEVTADDE
+716 TILDWEEVKADDE

>member
-1 MQTPFRN
+1 MQTPIRN
-8 ILFLIIMALSLQAPV
+8 ILFLIIMALSLQALV
-23 ACSDDAVVSGGYDE
+23 ACSDDAIVSGGYDE
-37 GKTSIELS
+37 GKTSIELM

-51 VNASRARAIT
+51 GNAARSRAIT
-61 KDPNEVAKRGIIPAG
+61 KDPENVAKRGVLPAG

-83 KSENAVSSPTET
+83 KSEDASSKLLYSVT
-95 KYAVTRGVTKDAD
+95 KGVTGTAD
-108 AERKSPIDFSQTG
+108 AKKISPIDFTETG

-129 FARNAHLTIY
+129 FARNANLTIY
-139 AACAPGSTKAIEIG
+139 AACSPGSTKVIEIG
-153 GKTESDYPWT
+153 GKTVYPWT
-163 TLPTTGAWS
+163 SMPTTGAWS
-172 NTTISP
+172 NTEISP
-178 TIANWTVSENQT
+178 TVADWTVSANQT
-190 TETLRDEDLC
+190 ATTLLDEDLC
-200 YSNNISEYTL
+200 YSNNISKYT
-210 ESTDYDER
+210 EGTEQDKR
-218 LKFDSGT
+218 LKFNSGT
-225 RKFDQGNLCFYHALS
+225 RKFDHGNLCFYHALS

-246 IRDEESFTEAEFQ
+246 IRDEESFTAEEFQ

-268 TNFFTKNTEFDI
+268 TNFYTENTLFHI
-280 PTGEFTGAYS
+280 PTGEFTGTYS
-290 SQPIRTMAQ
+290 SQVIQTMAK

-339 LSKQELLD
+339 LSKKELLD
-347 KIQASDKTNHLIE
+347 KIQESDKTNHLIE

-383 ITAKILDWE
+383 ITATILEWE

-406 ILNLEDRGTKQDA
+406 TLNLEDRTGTKENA
-419 YIYRAAETTTNI
+419 YIYRAAETTANI
-431 TGDILSEAG
+431 TGDILSEG

-445 EKGYDNDDRNA
+445 ATGYEGPNA
-456 YTALTD
+456 YTASGNTLNST
-462 ALSKSWYWPDNK
+462 WYWPDNK

-481 IAPQAAPAPTT
+481 IVPQSAPALTT
-492 VDGKDCVAL
+492 VDGNDCVAL
-501 TSGNTYT
+501 ASGDTYT

-516 PEMEPSNPSSNTTKF
+516 PEMEPGNPSSNTTKF

-564 VMSDVTINI
+564 MMSDVTFKI

-579 AKVDLG
+579 AAVDLG
-585 DGTSTKTKIELK
+585 DGTSTTTKIKLK
-597 NIYTKGRVQLGNGL
+597 NIYTEGRVQLGNGL
-611 VLGTDTQTGTHTFP
+611 VLGTGTQTQTHTFP
-625 EQGGTTLTWS
+625 SQGGTTLTWS

-652 TPDHN
+652 TPDNN

-729 VIQIQ
+729 VIQIK

>member
-1 MQTPFRN
+1 MQTPIRN
-8 ILFLIIMALSLQAPV
+8 ILFLIIMALSLQALV
-23 ACSDDAVVSGGYDE
+23 ACSDDAIVSGGYDE
-37 GKTSIELS
+37 GKTSIELM

-51 VNASRARAIT
+51 GNAARSRAIT
-61 KDPNEVAKRGIIPAG
+61 KDPENVAKRGVLPAV

-83 KSENAVSSPTET
+83 KSEDASSKLLYSVT
-95 KYAVTRGVTKDAD
+95 KGVTGTAD
-108 AERKSPIDFSQTG
+108 AKKISPIDFTETG

-129 FARNAHLTIY
+129 FARNANLTIY
-139 AACAPGSTKAIEIG
+139 AACSPGSTKVIEIG
-153 GKTESDYPWT
+153 GKTVYPWT
-163 TLPTTGAWS
+163 SMPTTGAWS
-172 NTTISP
+172 NTEISP
-178 TIANWTVSENQT
+178 TVADWTVSANQT
-190 TETLRDEDLC
+190 ATTLLDEDLC
-200 YSNNISEYTL
+200 YSNNISKYT
-210 ESTDYDER
+210 EGTEQDKR
-218 LKFDSGT
+218 LKFNSGT

-246 IRDEESFTEAEFQ
+246 IRDEESFTAEEFQ

-268 TNFFTKNTEFDI
+268 TNFYTENTLFHI
-280 PTGEFTGAYS
+280 PTGEFTGTYS
-290 SQPIRTMAQ
+290 SQVIQTMAK

-327 DIHLIIANNEYN
+327 DIHLIIAHNEYN
-339 LSKQELLD
+339 LSKKELLD
-347 KIQASDKTNHLIE
+347 KIQALDKTNHLIGGTQ
-360 EKKLKPGVHYVFKLR
+360 LKPGVHYVFKLR
-375 IGKTKIKD
+375 ISKTKIKE
-383 ITAKILDWE
+383 ITATILDWE
-392 TVTADTHTPSNAKV
+392 TVTATEHTPSNAKV
-406 ILNLEDRGTKQDA
+406 TLSLEDRTGTKENA
-419 YIYRAAETTTNI
+419 YIYRAAETTANI
-431 TGDILSEAG
+431 TGDILSEG

-445 EKGYDNDDRNA
+445 ATGYEGPNA
-456 YTALTD
+456 YTASGNTLNST
-462 ALSKSWYWPDNK
+462 WYWPDNK

-481 IAPQAAPAPTT
+481 IVPQSAPALTT
-492 VDGKDCVAL
+492 VDGNDCVAL
-501 TSGNTYT
+501 ASGDTYT

-516 PEMEPSNPSSNTTKF
+516 PEMEPGNPSSNTTKF

-564 VMSDVTINI
+564 MMSDVTINI
-573 SSVTGD
+573 RSVGGE

-585 DGTSTKTKIELK
+585 NGTSTTTKIELK
-597 NIYTKGRVQLGNGL
+597 NIYTEGRVQLGNGL
-611 VLGTDTQTGTHTFP
+611 VLGTGTQTGTHTFP
-625 EQGGTTLTWS
+625 LQGGTTLKWS

-652 TPDHN
+652 TPDNN

-729 VIQIQ
+729 VIQIK

>member
-1 MQTPFRN
+1 
-8 ILFLIIMALSLQAPV
+8 MALSLQAPV

-51 VNASRARAIT
+51 GNASRMRAIT

-83 KSENAVSSPTET
+83 ESENAVSLPTET

-139 AACAPGSTKAIEIG
+139 AACSPGSTKTIEIG
-153 GKTESDYPWT
+153 GKSVYPWT
-163 TLPTTGAWS
+163 SMPTTEAWS
-172 NTTISP
+172 NIAISP
-178 TIANWTVSENQT
+178 TIVDWTVSDNQT
-190 TETLRDEDLC
+190 TATLRDEDLC
-200 YSNNISEYTL
+200 YSNNISKYTDGT
-210 ESTDYDER
+210 EQDKR
-218 LKFDSGT
+218 LKFNSST
-225 RKFDQGNLCFYHALS
+225 RKFDHGNLCFYHALS

-246 IRDEESFTEAEFQ
+246 IRDTESFTAQEFQ

-268 TNFFTKNTEFDI
+268 TNFYTKNTEFDI
-280 PTGEFTGAYS
+280 PTGEFTGTYS
-290 SQPIRTMAQ
+290 SQVIQTMAQ

-312 ALVMPTTDMSSTTKG
+312 ALVMPTTNMNSTTKG

-339 LSKQELLD
+339 LSKKELLD
-347 KIQASDKTNHLIE
+347 KIQASDKASHLIDGE
-360 EKKLKPGVHYVFKLR
+360 KLKPGVHYVFKLR

-445 EKGYDNDDRNA
+445 DTGYEGPNA
-456 YTALTD
+456 YTASGNTLNST
-462 ALSKSWYWPDNK
+462 WYWPDNK

-481 IAPQAAPAPTT
+481 IAPQSAPAPTT
-492 VDGKDCVAL
+492 VGDKDCVAL
-501 TSGNTYT
+501 ASGDSYT

-516 PEMEPSNPSSNTTKF
+516 PEMEPGNPSSNTTKF

-564 VMSDVTINI
+564 VMSDVTFKI

-579 AKVDLG
+579 AAVDLG
-585 DGTSTKTKIELK
+585 DGTSTKTKIKLK
-597 NIYTKGRVQLGNGL
+597 NIYTEGRVQLGNGL
-611 VLGTDTQTGTHTFP
+611 VLGSGTQTGTHTFP
-625 EQGGTTLTWS
+625 LQGGTTLKWS

-652 TPDHN
+652 TPDNN

-680 PYAIVDGKCTINR
+680 PYAIVDGKCIINR

-701 YSFTLSKKGVTGITC
+701 YSFTLSKKGVAGITC

-729 VIQIQ
+729 VTQIQ

>member
-8 ILFLIIMALSLQAPV
+8 ILFLIIMALSLQALV
-23 ACSDDAVVSGGYDE
+23 ACSDDAIVSGGYDE

-51 VNASRARAIT
+51 GNASRMRAIT

-83 KSENAVSSPTET
+83 KSENAVSLPTET

-139 AACAPGSTKAIEIG
+139 AACSPESTKTIEIG
-153 GKTESDYPWT
+153 GKSVYPWT
-163 TLPTTGAWS
+163 SMPTTEAWS
-172 NTTISP
+172 NIAISP
-178 TIANWTVSENQT
+178 TIVNWTVSDNQT
-190 TETLRDEDLC
+190 TATLRDEDLC
-200 YSNNISEYTL
+200 YSNNISKYTDGT
-210 ESTDYDER
+210 EQDKR
-218 LKFDSGT
+218 LKFNSST

-246 IRDEESFTEAEFQ
+246 IRDTESFTAQEFQ

-290 SQPIRTMAQ
+290 SQTIATMAQ

-312 ALVMPTTDMSSTTKG
+312 ALVMPTTNMNSTTKG

-339 LSKQELLD
+339 LSKKELLD
-347 KIQASDKTNHLIE
+347 KIQASDKASHLIDGE
-360 EKKLKPGVHYVFKLR
+360 KLKPGVHYVFKLR

-383 ITAKILDWE
+383 ITATILEWE

-445 EKGYDNDDRNA
+445 DTGYGNADRNA
-456 YTALTD
+456 YTAYTH

-501 TSGNTYT
+501 TSGDPPYT

-516 PEMEPSNPSSNTTKF
+516 PKMEPSTKF

-579 AKVDLG
+579 AKVNLG
-585 DGTSTKTKIELK
+585 DGTSTATKIELK

-625 EQGGTTLTWS
+625 LQGGTTLKWS

-657 HYLIDLAS
+657 HYLIDLAN

-729 VIQIQ
+729 VTQIQ

>member
-1 MQTPFRN
+1 MQTPIRN
-8 ILFLIIMALSLQAPV
+8 ILFLIIMALSLQALV
-23 ACSDDAVVSGGYDE
+23 ACSDDAIVSGGYDE
-37 GKTSIELS
+37 GKTSIELM

-51 VNASRARAIT
+51 GNAARSRAIT
-61 KDPNEVAKRGIIPAG
+61 KDPENVAKRGVLPAG

-83 KSENAVSSPTET
+83 KSEDASSKLLYSVT
-95 KYAVTRGVTKDAD
+95 KGVTGTAD
-108 AERKSPIDFSQTG
+108 AKKISPIDFTETG

-129 FARNAHLTIY
+129 FARNANLTIY
-139 AACAPGSTKAIEIG
+139 AACSPGSTKVIEIG
-153 GKTESDYPWT
+153 GKTVYPWT
-163 TLPTTGAWS
+163 SMPTTGAWS
-172 NTTISP
+172 NTEISP
-178 TIANWTVSENQT
+178 TVADWTVSANQT
-190 TETLRDEDLC
+190 ATTLLDEDLC
-200 YSNNISEYTL
+200 YSNNISKYT
-210 ESTDYDER
+210 EGTEQDKR
-218 LKFDSGT
+218 LKFNSGT

-246 IRDEESFTEAEFQ
+246 IRDEESFTAEEFQ

-268 TNFFTKNTEFDI
+268 TDFYTKNTLFDI

-290 SQPIRTMAQ
+290 SQTIQTMAQ

-312 ALVMPTTDMSSTTKG
+312 ALVMPTTNMNSTTKG

-339 LSKQELLD
+339 LSKQELLN
-347 KIQASDKTNHLIE
+347 KIQASDKTNHLIGG
-360 EKKLKPGVHYVFKLR
+360 KKLKPGVHYVFKLR
-375 IGKTKIKD
+375 IGKTKIKE
-383 ITAKILDWE
+383 ITATILEWE

-406 ILNLEDRGTKQDA
+406 TLNLEDRTGTKEDA
-419 YIYRAAETTTNI
+419 YIYRAAETTTKI
-431 TGDILSEAG
+431 TGDILSEG

-445 EKGYDNDDRNA
+445 DTGYGNADRNA
-456 YTALTD
+456 YTAYTH

-501 TSGNTYT
+501 TSGDPPYT

-516 PEMEPSNPSSNTTKF
+516 PKMEPSTKF

-579 AKVDLG
+579 AKVNLG
-585 DGTSTKTKIELK
+585 DGTSTATKIELK
-597 NIYTKGRVQLGNGL
+597 NIYTEGRVQLGNGL
-611 VLGTDTQTGTHTFP
+611 VLGTGTQTGTHTFP
-625 EQGGTTLTWS
+625 LQGGTTLKWS

-680 PYAIVDGKCTINR
+680 PYAIVDGKCIINR

>member
-1 MQTPFRN
+1 
-8 ILFLIIMALSLQAPV
+8 MALSLQALV
-23 ACSDDAVVSGGYDE
+23 ACSDDAIVSGGYDE
-37 GKTSIELS
+37 GKTSIELM

-51 VNASRARAIT
+51 GNAARSRAIT
-61 KDPNEVAKRGIIPAG
+61 KDPENVAKRGVLPAG

-83 KSENAVSSPTET
+83 KSEDASSKLLYSVT
-95 KYAVTRGVTKDAD
+95 KGVTGTAD
-108 AERKSPIDFSQTG
+108 AKKISPIDFTETG

-129 FARNAHLTIY
+129 FARNANLTIY
-139 AACAPGSTKAIEIG
+139 AACSPGSTKVIEIG
-153 GKTESDYPWT
+153 GKTVYPWT
-163 TLPTTGAWS
+163 SMPTTGAWS
-172 NTTISP
+172 NTEISP
-178 TIANWTVSENQT
+178 TVADWTVSANQT
-190 TETLRDEDLC
+190 ATTLLDEDLC
-200 YSNNISEYTL
+200 YSNNISKYT
-210 ESTDYDER
+210 EGTEQDKR
-218 LKFDSGT
+218 LKFNSGT
-225 RKFDQGNLCFYHALS
+225 RKFDHGNLCFYHALS

-246 IRDEESFTEAEFQ
+246 IRDTESFTAQEFQ

-268 TNFFTKNTEFDI
+268 TNFYTKNTEFDI

-312 ALVMPTTDMSSTTKG
+312 ALVMPTTDMSSPTKG

-339 LSKQELLD
+339 LSKKELLD

-375 IGKTKIKD
+375 ISKTKIKE
-383 ITAKILDWE
+383 ITATILDWE
-392 TVTADTHTPSNAKV
+392 TVTATEHTPSNAKV
-406 ILNLEDRGTKQDA
+406 TLSLEDRTGTKENA
-419 YIYRAAETTTNI
+419 YIYRAAETTANI
-431 TGDILSEAG
+431 TGDILSEG

-445 EKGYDNDDRNA
+445 ATGYEGPNA
-456 YTALTD
+456 YTASGNTLHST
-462 ALSKSWYWPDNK
+462 WYWPDNK

-481 IAPQAAPAPTT
+481 IVPQSAPALTT
-492 VDGKDCVAL
+492 VDGNDCVAL
-501 TSGNTYT
+501 ASGDTYT

-516 PEMEPSNPSSNTTKF
+516 PEMEPGNPSSNTTKF

-564 VMSDVTINI
+564 MMSDVTINI
-573 SSVTGD
+573 RSVTGD
-579 AKVDLG
+579 AQVDLG
-585 DGTSTKTKIELK
+585 DGTSTTTQIELK
-597 NIYTKGRVQLGNGL
+597 NIYTEGRVQLGNGL
-611 VLGTDTQTGTHTFP
+611 VLGTGTQTGTHTFP
-625 EQGGTTLTWS
+625 LQGGTTLKWS

-652 TPDHN
+652 TPDNN
-657 HYLIDLAS
+657 HYLIDLAN

-716 TILEWEEVTADDE
+716 TILDWEEVEADDE
-729 VIQIQ
+729 VIQIK

>member
-23 ACSDDAVVSGGYDE
+23 ACSDDTVVSGGYDE

-83 KSENAVSSPTET
+83 ESQDAGANKLYSVT
-95 KYAVTRGVTKDAD
+95 KGVTGTAD
-108 AERKSPIDFSQTG
+108 AEKFSPISFSEEG

-129 FARNAHLTIY
+129 YARNANLTIY
-139 AACAPGSTKAIEIG
+139 AACSPGSTKVIEIG
-153 GKTESDYPWT
+153 GKTVYPWT
-163 TLPTTGAWS
+163 SMPTTGAWS
-172 NTTISP
+172 NTEISP
-178 TIANWTVSENQT
+178 TVADWTVSANQT
-190 TETLRDEDLC
+190 ATTLLDEDLC
-200 YSNNISEYTL
+200 YSNNISKYT
-210 ESTDYDER
+210 EGTEQDKR
-218 LKFDSGT
+218 LKFNSGT

-246 IRDEESFTEAEFQ
+246 IRDEESFTAEEFQ
-259 FATGTNIKL
+259 FATGTNIKM
-268 TNFFTKNTEFDI
+268 TNFYTENTLFHI
-280 PTGEFTGAYS
+280 PTGEFTGTYS
-290 SQPIRTMAQ
+290 SQVIQTMAK

-339 LSKQELLD
+339 LSKKELLD
-347 KIQASDKTNHLIE
+347 KIQESDKTNHLIE

-383 ITAKILDWE
+383 ITATILEWE

-406 ILNLEDRGTKQDA
+406 TLNLEDRTGTKENA
-419 YIYRAAETTTNI
+419 YIYRAAETTANI
-431 TGDILSEAG
+431 TGDILSEG

-445 EKGYDNDDRNA
+445 ATGYEGPNA
-456 YTALTD
+456 YTAYTH

-501 TSGNTYT
+501 TSGDPPYT

-516 PEMEPSNPSSNTTKF
+516 PKMEPSTKF

-564 VMSDVTINI
+564 VMSDVTFNI
-573 SSVTGD
+573 SSVDGE

-585 DGTSTKTKIELK
+585 DGESTATKIEFK

-611 VLGTDTQTGTHTFP
+611 VLGTGTQTGTHTFP
-625 EQGGTTLTWS
+625 LQGGTTLKWS

-652 TPDHN
+652 TPDNN

-729 VIQIQ
+729 VIQIK

>member
-1 MQTPFRN
+1 MQTPIRN
-8 ILFLIIMALSLQAPV
+8 ILFLIIMALSLQALV
-23 ACSDDAVVSGGYDE
+23 ACSDDAIVSGGYDE
-37 GKTSIELS
+37 GKTSIELM

-51 VNASRARAIT
+51 GNAARSRAIT
-61 KDPNEVAKRGIIPAG
+61 KDPENVAKRGVLPAG

-83 KSENAVSSPTET
+83 KSEDASSKLLYSVT
-95 KYAVTRGVTKDAD
+95 KGVTGTAD
-108 AERKSPIDFSQTG
+108 AKKISPIDFTETG

-129 FARNAHLTIY
+129 FARNANLTIY
-139 AACAPGSTKAIEIG
+139 AACSPGSTKVIEIG
-153 GKTESDYPWT
+153 GKTVYPWT
-163 TLPTTGAWS
+163 SMPTTGAWS
-172 NTTISP
+172 NTEISP
-178 TIANWTVSENQT
+178 TVADWTVSANQT
-190 TETLRDEDLC
+190 ATTLLDEDLC
-200 YSNNISEYTL
+200 YSNNISKYT
-210 ESTDYDER
+210 EGTEQDKR
-218 LKFDSGT
+218 LKFNSGT
-225 RKFDQGNLCFYHALS
+225 RKFDHGNLCFYHALS

-246 IRDEESFTEAEFQ
+246 IRDTESFTAQEFQ

-268 TNFFTKNTEFDI
+268 TNFYTKNTEFDI

-290 SQPIRTMAQ
+290 SQTIQTMAQ

-339 LSKQELLD
+339 LSKKELLD

-375 IGKTKIKD
+375 ISKTKIKE
-383 ITAKILDWE
+383 ITATILDWE
-392 TVTADTHTPSNAKV
+392 TVTATEHTPSNAKV
-406 ILNLEDRGTKQDA
+406 TLSLEDRTGTKENA
-419 YIYRAAETTTNI
+419 YIYRAAETTANI
-431 TGDILSEAG
+431 TGDILSEG

-445 EKGYDNDDRNA
+445 ATGYEGPNA
-456 YTALTD
+456 YTASGNTLHST
-462 ALSKSWYWPDNK
+462 WYWPDNK

-481 IAPQAAPAPTT
+481 IVPQSAPALTT
-492 VDGKDCVAL
+492 VDGNDCVAL
-501 TSGNTYT
+501 ASGDTYT

-516 PEMEPSNPSSNTTKF
+516 PEMEPGNPSSNTTKF

-564 VMSDVTINI
+564 MMSDVTINI
-573 SSVTGD
+573 RSVTGD
-579 AKVDLG
+579 AQVDLG
-585 DGTSTKTKIELK
+585 DGTSTTTQIELK
-597 NIYTKGRVQLGNGL
+597 NIYTEGRVQLGNGL
-611 VLGTDTQTGTHTFP
+611 VLGTGTQTGTHTFP
-625 EQGGTTLTWS
+625 LQGGTTLKWS

-652 TPDHN
+652 TPDNN
-657 HYLIDLAS
+657 HYLIDLAN

>member
-1 MQTPFRN
+1 MQTPIRN
-8 ILFLIIMALSLQAPV
+8 ILFLIIMALSLQALV
-23 ACSDDAVVSGGYDE
+23 ACSDDAIVSGGYDE
-37 GKTSIELS
+37 GKTSIELM

-51 VNASRARAIT
+51 GNAARSRAIT
-61 KDPNEVAKRGIIPAG
+61 KDPENVAKRGVLPAG

-83 KSENAVSSPTET
+83 KSEDASSKLLYSVT
-95 KYAVTRGVTKDAD
+95 KGVTGTAD
-108 AERKSPIDFSQTG
+108 AKKISPIDFTETG

-129 FARNAHLTIY
+129 FARNANLTIY
-139 AACAPGSTKAIEIG
+139 AACSPGSTKVIEIG
-153 GKTESDYPWT
+153 GKTVYPWT
-163 TLPTTGAWS
+163 SMPTTGAWS
-172 NTTISP
+172 NTEISP
-178 TIANWTVSENQT
+178 TVADWTVSANQT
-190 TETLRDEDLC
+190 ATTLLDEDLC
-200 YSNNISEYTL
+200 YSNNISKYT
-210 ESTDYDER
+210 EGTEQDKR
-218 LKFDSGT
+218 LKFNSGT

-246 IRDEESFTEAEFQ
+246 IRDEESFTAEEFQ

-268 TNFFTKNTEFDI
+268 TNFYTENTLFHI
-280 PTGEFTGAYS
+280 PTGEFTGTYS
-290 SQPIRTMAQ
+290 SQVIQTMAK

-339 LSKQELLD
+339 LSKKELLD
-347 KIQASDKTNHLIE
+347 KIQESDKTNHLIE

-383 ITAKILDWE
+383 ITATILEWE

-406 ILNLEDRGTKQDA
+406 TLKLEARTGPEENA
-419 YIYRAAETTTNI
+419 YIYRAAETTTKI
-431 TGDILSEAG
+431 TGDILSEG

-445 EKGYDNDDRNA
+445 DTGYGNADRNA
-456 YTALTD
+456 YTAYTH

-501 TSGNTYT
+501 TSGDPPYT

-516 PEMEPSNPSSNTTKF
+516 PKMEPSTKF

-564 VMSDVTINI
+564 MMSDVTINI
-573 SSVTGD
+573 RSVTGD
-579 AKVDLG
+579 AQVDLG
-585 DGTSTKTKIELK
+585 DGTSTTTQIELK

-625 EQGGTTLTWS
+625 LQGGTTLKWS

-652 TPDHN
+652 TPDNN

-716 TILEWEEVTADDE
+716 TILDWEEVEADDE
-729 VIQIQ
+729 VIQIK

>member
-1 MQTPFRN
+1 M
-8 ILFLIIMALSLQAPV
+8 
-23 ACSDDAVVSGGYDE
+23 
-37 GKTSIELS
+37 

-51 VNASRARAIT
+51 GNASRMRAIT
-61 KDPNEVAKRGIIPAG
+61 KDPNEMAKRGIIPAG

-139 AACAPGSTKAIEIG
+139 AACSPGSTKVIEIG
-153 GKTESDYPWT
+153 GKTVYPWT
-163 TLPTTGAWS
+163 SMPTTGAWS
-172 NTTISP
+172 NTEISP
-178 TIANWTVSENQT
+178 TVADWTVSANQT
-190 TETLRDEDLC
+190 ATTLLDEDLC
-200 YSNNISEYTL
+200 YSNNISKYT
-210 ESTDYDER
+210 EGTEQDKR
-218 LKFDSGT
+218 LKFNSGT

-246 IRDEESFTEAEFQ
+246 IRDEESFTAEEFQ

-268 TNFFTKNTEFDI
+268 TNFYTENTLFHI
-280 PTGEFTGAYS
+280 PTGEFTGTYS
-290 SQPIRTMAQ
+290 SQVIQTMAK

-339 LSKQELLD
+339 LSKKELLD
-347 KIQASDKTNHLIE
+347 KIQESDKASHLIDGE
-360 EKKLKPGVHYVFKLR
+360 KLKPGVHYVFKLR

-445 EKGYDNDDRNA
+445 DTGYGNADRNA
-456 YTALTD
+456 YTASTD

-501 TSGNTYT
+501 TSGDPPYT

-516 PEMEPSNPSSNTTKF
+516 PKMEPSTKF

-579 AKVDLG
+579 AKVNLG
-585 DGTSTKTKIELK
+585 DGTSTATKIELK

-625 EQGGTTLTWS
+625 LQGGTTLTWS

-657 HYLIDLAS
+657 HYLIDLAN

-674 SKNVQN
+674 SKNVLN

-716 TILEWEEVTADDE
+716 TILDWEKVEADDE

>member
-1 MQTPFRN
+1 
-8 ILFLIIMALSLQAPV
+8 MALSLQAPV

-83 KSENAVSSPTET
+83 ESQDAGANKLYSVT
-95 KYAVTRGVTKDAD
+95 KGVTGTAD
-108 AERKSPIDFSQTG
+108 AEKFSPISFSEEG

-129 FARNAHLTIY
+129 YARNAQLTIY
-139 AACAPGSTKAIEIG
+139 AACSPGSSKVIEIG
-153 GKTESDYPWT
+153 GKSVYPWT
-163 TLPTTGAWS
+163 SMPTTEAWS
-172 NTTISP
+172 NTVISP
-178 TIANWTVSENQT
+178 TIVDWTVSDNQT

-200 YSNNISEYTL
+200 YSNNISKYT
-210 ESTDYDER
+210 EGTEQDKR
-218 LKFDSGT
+218 LKFNSST
-225 RKFDQGNLCFYHALS
+225 RKFDHGNLCFYHALS

-246 IRDEESFTEAEFQ
+246 IRDTESFTAQEFQ

-268 TNFFTKNTEFDI
+268 TNFYTKNTEFDI

-290 SQPIRTMAQ
+290 SQTIQTMAQ

-312 ALVMPTTDMSSTTKG
+312 ALVMPTTDMSSPTKG

-339 LSKQELLD
+339 LSKKELLD
-347 KIQASDKTNHLIE
+347 KIQESDKTNHLIE

-375 IGKTKIKD
+375 IGKTKIKE
-383 ITAKILDWE
+383 ITATILDWE
-392 TVTADTHTPSNAKV
+392 TVTATEHTPSNAKV
-406 ILNLEDRGTKQDA
+406 TLSLEDRTGTKENA
-419 YIYRAAETTTNI
+419 YIYRAAETTANI
-431 TGDILSEAG
+431 TGDILSEG

-445 EKGYDNDDRNA
+445 ATGYEGPNA
-456 YTALTD
+456 YTASGNTLNST
-462 ALSKSWYWPDNK
+462 WYWPDNK

-481 IAPQAAPAPTT
+481 IVPQSAPALTT
-492 VDGKDCVAL
+492 VDGNDCVAL
-501 TSGNTYT
+501 ASGDTYT

-516 PEMEPSNPSSNTTKF
+516 PEMEPGNPSSNTTKF

-564 VMSDVTINI
+564 MMSDVTINI
-573 SSVTGD
+573 RSVTGD
-579 AKVDLG
+579 AQVDLG
-585 DGTSTKTKIELK
+585 DGTSTTTQIELK
-597 NIYTKGRVQLGNGL
+597 NIYTEGRVQLGNGL
-611 VLGTDTQTGTHTFP
+611 VLGTGTQTGTHTFP
-625 EQGGTTLTWS
+625 LQGGTTLTWS

-657 HYLIDLAS
+657 HYLIDLAN

-716 TILEWEEVTADDE
+716 TILDWEKVEADDE
-729 VIQIQ
+729 VIQIK

>member
-83 KSENAVSSPTET
+83 ESQDAGANKLYSVT
-95 KYAVTRGVTKDAD
+95 KGVTGTAD
-108 AERKSPIDFSQTG
+108 AEKFSPISFSEEG

-129 FARNAHLTIY
+129 YARNAQLTIY
-139 AACAPGSTKAIEIG
+139 AACSPGSSKVIEIG
-153 GKTESDYPWT
+153 GKSVYPWT
-163 TLPTTGAWS
+163 SMPTTEAWS
-172 NTTISP
+172 NTAISP
-178 TIANWTVSENQT
+178 TIVDWTVSENQT

-200 YSNNISEYTL
+200 YSNNISKYTDGT
-210 ESTDYDER
+210 EQDKR
-218 LKFDSGT
+218 LKFNSST
-225 RKFDQGNLCFYHALS
+225 RKFDHGNLCFYHALS

-246 IRDEESFTEAEFQ
+246 IRDTESFTAQEFQ

-290 SQPIRTMAQ
+290 SQTIQTMAQ

-312 ALVMPTTDMSSTTKG
+312 ALVMPTTDMSSPTKG

-339 LSKQELLD
+339 LSKKELLD
-347 KIQASDKTNHLIE
+347 KIQESDKTNHLIE
-360 EKKLKPGVHYVFKLR
+360 EKRLKPGVHYVFKLR

-406 ILNLEDRGTKQDA
+406 TLNLEDRTGTKENA
-419 YIYRAAETTTNI
+419 YIYRAAETTANI
-431 TGDILSEAG
+431 TGDILSEG

-445 EKGYDNDDRNA
+445 ATGYEGPNA
-456 YTALTD
+456 YTASGNTLNST
-462 ALSKSWYWPDNK
+462 WYWPDNK

-481 IAPQAAPAPTT
+481 IVPQSAPALTT
-492 VDGKDCVAL
+492 VDGNDCVAL
-501 TSGNTYT
+501 ASGDTYT

-516 PEMEPSNPSSNTTKF
+516 PEMEPGNPSSNTTKF

-573 SSVTGD
+573 RSVTGD
-579 AKVDLG
+579 AQVDLG
-585 DGTSTKTKIELK
+585 DGTSTTTQIELK
-597 NIYTKGRVQLGNGL
+597 NIYTEGRVQLGNGL
-611 VLGTDTQTGTHTFP
+611 VLGTGTQTGTHTFP
-625 EQGGTTLTWS
+625 LQGGTTLKWS

-652 TPDHN
+652 TPDNN

>member
-1 MQTPFRN
+1 MQTPIRN
-8 ILFLIIMALSLQAPV
+8 ILFLIIMALSLQALV
-23 ACSDDAVVSGGYDE
+23 ACSDDAIVSGGYDE
-37 GKTSIELS
+37 GKTSIELM

-51 VNASRARAIT
+51 GNAARSRAIT
-61 KDPNEVAKRGIIPAG
+61 KDPENVAKRGVLPAG

-83 KSENAVSSPTET
+83 KSEDASSKLLYSVT
-95 KYAVTRGVTKDAD
+95 KGVTGTAD
-108 AERKSPIDFSQTG
+108 AKKISPIDFTETG

-129 FARNAHLTIY
+129 FARNANLTIY
-139 AACAPGSTKAIEIG
+139 AACSPGSTKVIEIG
-153 GKTESDYPWT
+153 GKTVYPWT
-163 TLPTTGAWS
+163 SMPTTGAWS
-172 NTTISP
+172 NTEISP
-178 TIANWTVSENQT
+178 TVADWTVSANQT
-190 TETLRDEDLC
+190 ATTLLDEDLC
-200 YSNNISEYTL
+200 YSNNISKYT
-210 ESTDYDER
+210 EGTEQDKR
-218 LKFDSGT
+218 LKFNSGT

-246 IRDEESFTEAEFQ
+246 IRDEESFTAEEFQ

-268 TNFFTKNTEFDI
+268 TNFYTENTLFHI
-280 PTGEFTGAYS
+280 PTGEFTGTYS
-290 SQPIRTMAQ
+290 SQVIQTMAK

-339 LSKQELLD
+339 LSKKELLD
-347 KIQASDKTNHLIE
+347 KIQESDKTNHLIE

-383 ITAKILDWE
+383 ITATILEWE

-406 ILNLEDRGTKQDA
+406 TLNLEDRTGTKENA
-419 YIYRAAETTTNI
+419 YIYRAAETTANI
-431 TGDILSEAG
+431 TGDILSEG

-445 EKGYDNDDRNA
+445 ATGYEGPNA
-456 YTALTD
+456 YTASGNTLNST
-462 ALSKSWYWPDNK
+462 WYWPDNK

-481 IAPQAAPAPTT
+481 IVPQSAPALTT
-492 VDGKDCVAL
+492 VDGNDCVAL
-501 TSGNTYT
+501 ASGDTYT

-516 PEMEPSNPSSNTTKF
+516 PEMEPGNPSSNTTKF

-564 VMSDVTINI
+564 MMSDVTFKI

-579 AKVDLG
+579 AAVDLG
-585 DGTSTKTKIELK
+585 DGTSTTTKIKLK
-597 NIYTKGRVQLGNGL
+597 NIYTEGRVQLGNGL
-611 VLGTDTQTGTHTFP
+611 VLGTGTQTQTHTFP
-625 EQGGTTLTWS
+625 SQGGTTLTWS

-652 TPDHN
+652 TPDNN

-729 VIQIQ
+729 VIQIK

>member
-1 MQTPFRN
+1 MQTLIRN
-8 ILFLIIMALSLQAPV
+8 IPSIIIMVLSLQAFV
-23 ACSDDAVVSGGYDE
+23 ACNGDVIDFGGYDE

-83 KSENAVSSPTET
+83 ESQDAGANKLYSVT
-95 KYAVTRGVTKDAD
+95 KGVTGTAD
-108 AERKSPIDFSQTG
+108 AEKFSPISFSEEG

-129 FARNAHLTIY
+129 YARNAQLTIY
-139 AACAPGSTKAIEIG
+139 AACSPGSSKVIEIG
-153 GKTESDYPWT
+153 GKSVYPWT
-163 TLPTTGAWS
+163 SMPTTEAWS
-172 NTTISP
+172 NTAISP
-178 TIANWTVSENQT
+178 TILDWTVSDNQT

-200 YSNNISEYTL
+200 YSNNISKYTDGT
-210 ESTDYDER
+210 EQDKR
-218 LKFDSGT
+218 LKFNSST
-225 RKFDQGNLCFYHALS
+225 RKFDHGNLCFYHALS

-246 IRDEESFTEAEFQ
+246 IRDTESFTAQEFQ

-268 TNFFTKNTEFDI
+268 TNFYTKNTEFDI
-280 PTGEFTGAYS
+280 PMGEFTGDYS
-290 SQPIRTMAQ
+290 SQPIQTMAQ

-312 ALVMPTTDMSSTTKG
+312 ALVMPTTDMSTTTKG

-339 LSKQELLD
+339 LSKKELLD
-347 KIQASDKTNHLIE
+347 KIQASDKTNHLIGE
-360 EKKLKPGVHYVFKLR
+360 TKLKPGVHYVFKLR
-375 IGKTKIKD
+375 IGKTKIKE
-383 ITAKILDWE
+383 ITATILEWE

-406 ILNLEDRGTKQDA
+406 TLSLEDRGTKEDA

-431 TGDILSEAG
+431 TGNILSETG

-445 EKGYDNDDRNA
+445 DTGYEGPNVYKASGN
-456 YTALTD
+456 TLHST
-462 ALSKSWYWPDNK
+462 WYWPDNK

-481 IAPQAAPAPTT
+481 IAIEPKSAPDLTT
-492 VDGKDCVAL
+492 VDGNDCVAL
-501 TSGNTYT
+501 TSGDSYT

-531 VYSLT
+531 VYDLN
-536 NGFAGTDGHQIHYA
+536 NGFAGTNGHQIHYA

-564 VMSDVTINI
+564 MMSDVTINI
-573 SSVTGD
+573 SSVGGE

-585 DGTSTKTKIELK
+585 NGTSTTTKIELK

-611 VLGTDTQTGTHTFP
+611 VLGTGTQTGTHPFP
-625 EQGGTTLTWS
+625 LKGLKDGTTLTWS
-635 NYGAIPQS
+635 NYGAIPQP

-657 HYLIDLAS
+657 HYLIDLAN

>member
-83 KSENAVSSPTET
+83 ESQDAGANKLYSVT
-95 KYAVTRGVTKDAD
+95 KGVTGTAD
-108 AERKSPIDFSQTG
+108 AEKFSPISFSEEG

-139 AACAPGSTKAIEIG
+139 AACSPGSSKVIEIG
-153 GKTESDYPWT
+153 GKSVYPWT
-163 TLPTTGAWS
+163 SMPTTEAWS
-172 NTTISP
+172 NIAISP
-178 TIANWTVSENQT
+178 TIVDWTVSDNQT
-190 TETLRDEDLC
+190 TATLRDEDLC
-200 YSNNISEYTL
+200 YSNNISKYMEGT
-210 ESTDYDER
+210 EQDKR
-218 LKFDSGT
+218 LKFNSST
-225 RKFDQGNLCFYHALS
+225 RKFDHGNLCFYHALS

-246 IRDEESFTEAEFQ
+246 IRDTESFTAQEFQ

-290 SQPIRTMAQ
+290 SQTIRTMAQ

-339 LSKQELLD
+339 LSKKELLD
-347 KIQASDKTNHLIE
+347 KIQESDKTNHLIGGTQ
-360 EKKLKPGVHYVFKLR
+360 LKPGVHYVFKLR
-375 IGKTKIKD
+375 ISKTKIKE
-383 ITAKILDWE
+383 ITATILDWE
-392 TVTADTHTPSNAKV
+392 TVTATEHTPSNAKV
-406 ILNLEDRGTKQDA
+406 TLNLEDRTGTKENA
-419 YIYRAAETTTNI
+419 YIYRAAETTANI
-431 TGDILSEAG
+431 TGDILSEG

-445 EKGYDNDDRNA
+445 ATGYEGPNA
-456 YTALTD
+456 YTASGNTLNST
-462 ALSKSWYWPDNK
+462 WYWPDNK

-481 IAPQAAPAPTT
+481 IVPQSAPALTT
-492 VDGKDCVAL
+492 VDGNDCVAL
-501 TSGNTYT
+501 ASGDTYT

-516 PEMEPSNPSSNTTKF
+516 PEMEPGNPSSNTTKF

-564 VMSDVTINI
+564 MMSDVTINI
-573 SSVTGD
+573 RSVTGD
-579 AKVDLG
+579 AQVDLG
-585 DGTSTKTKIELK
+585 DGTSTTTQIELK
-597 NIYTKGRVQLGNGL
+597 NIYTEGRVQLGNGL
-611 VLGTDTQTGTHTFP
+611 VLGTGTQTGTHTFP
-625 EQGGTTLTWS
+625 LQGGTTLKWS

-652 TPDHN
+652 TPDNN

-680 PYAIVDGKCTINR
+680 PYAIVDGKCIINR

>member
-1 MQTPFRN
+1 
-8 ILFLIIMALSLQAPV
+8 MALSLQALV
-23 ACSDDAVVSGGYDE
+23 ACSDDAIVSGGYDE
-37 GKTSIELS
+37 GKTSIELM

-51 VNASRARAIT
+51 GNAARSRAIT
-61 KDPNEVAKRGIIPAG
+61 KDPENVAKRGVLPAG

-83 KSENAVSSPTET
+83 KSEDASSKLLYSVT
-95 KYAVTRGVTKDAD
+95 KGVTGTAD
-108 AERKSPIDFSQTG
+108 AKKISPIDFTETG

-129 FARNAHLTIY
+129 FARNANLTIY
-139 AACAPGSTKAIEIG
+139 AACSPGSTKVIEIG
-153 GKTESDYPWT
+153 GKTVYPWT
-163 TLPTTGAWS
+163 SMPTTGAWS
-172 NTTISP
+172 NTEISP
-178 TIANWTVSENQT
+178 TVAYWTVSANQT
-190 TETLRDEDLC
+190 ATTLLDEDLC
-200 YSNNISEYTL
+200 YSNNISKYT
-210 ESTDYDER
+210 EGTEQDKR
-218 LKFDSGT
+218 LKFNSGT

-246 IRDEESFTEAEFQ
+246 IRDEESFTAEEFQ

-268 TNFFTKNTEFDI
+268 TNFYTENTLFHI
-280 PTGEFTGAYS
+280 PTGEFTGTYS
-290 SQPIRTMAQ
+290 SQVIQTMAK

-347 KIQASDKTNHLIE
+347 KIQASDKINHLIGE
-360 EKKLKPGVHYVFKLR
+360 TKLKPGVHYVFKLR
-375 IGKTKIKD
+375 IGKTKIKE
-383 ITAKILDWE
+383 ITATILEWE

-406 ILNLEDRGTKQDA
+406 TLKLEARTGPEENA
-419 YIYRAAETTTNI
+419 YIYRAAETTTKI
-431 TGDILSEAG
+431 TGDILSEG

-445 EKGYDNDDRNA
+445 DTGYGNADRNA
-456 YTALTD
+456 YTAYTH

-501 TSGNTYT
+501 TSGDPPYT

-516 PEMEPSNPSSNTTKF
+516 PKMEPSTKF

-579 AKVDLG
+579 AKVNLG
-585 DGTSTKTKIELK
+585 DGTSTATKIELK

-625 EQGGTTLTWS
+625 LQGGTTLTWS

-657 HYLIDLAS
+657 HYLIDLAN

-674 SKNVQN
+674 SKNVLN

-729 VIQIQ
+729 VTQIQ

>member
-1 MQTPFRN
+1 MQTPIRN
-8 ILFLIIMALSLQAPV
+8 ILFLIIMALSLQALV
-23 ACSDDAVVSGGYDE
+23 ACSDDAIVSGGYDE
-37 GKTSIELS
+37 GKTSIELM

-51 VNASRARAIT
+51 GNAARSRAIT
-61 KDPNEVAKRGIIPAG
+61 KDPENVAKRGVLPAG

-83 KSENAVSSPTET
+83 KSEDASSKLLYSVT
-95 KYAVTRGVTKDAD
+95 KGVTGTAD
-108 AERKSPIDFSQTG
+108 AKKISPIDFTETG

-129 FARNAHLTIY
+129 FARNANLTIY
-139 AACAPGSTKAIEIG
+139 AACSPGSTKVIEIG
-153 GKTESDYPWT
+153 GKTVYPWT
-163 TLPTTGAWS
+163 SMPTTGAWS
-172 NTTISP
+172 NTEISP
-178 TIANWTVSENQT
+178 TVADWTVSANQT
-190 TETLRDEDLC
+190 ATTLLDEDLC
-200 YSNNISEYTL
+200 YSNNISKYT
-210 ESTDYDER
+210 EGTEQDKR
-218 LKFDSGT
+218 LKFNSGT

-246 IRDEESFTEAEFQ
+246 IRDTESFTAQEFQ

-290 SQPIRTMAQ
+290 SQTIQTMAQ

-312 ALVMPTTDMSSTTKG
+312 ALVMPTTDMSSPTKG

-339 LSKQELLD
+339 LSKKELLD
-347 KIQASDKTNHLIE
+347 KIQESDKTNHLIE

-383 ITAKILDWE
+383 ITATILEWE
-392 TVTADTHTPSNAKV
+392 TVTATEHTPSNAKV
-406 ILNLEDRGTKQDA
+406 TLSLEDRTGTKENA

-431 TGDILSEAG
+431 TGDILSEG

-445 EKGYDNDDRNA
+445 ATGYEGPNA
-456 YTALTD
+456 YTASGNTLNST
-462 ALSKSWYWPDNK
+462 WYWPDNK

-481 IAPQAAPAPTT
+481 IVPQSAPALTT
-492 VDGKDCVAL
+492 VDGNDCVAL
-501 TSGNTYT
+501 ASGDTYT

-516 PEMEPSNPSSNTTKF
+516 PEMEPGNPSSNTTKF

-564 VMSDVTINI
+564 VMSDVTFKI

-579 AKVDLG
+579 AQVDLG
-585 DGTSTKTKIELK
+585 DGTSTKTKIKLK
-597 NIYTKGRVQLGNGL
+597 NIYTEGRVQLGNGL
-611 VLGTDTQTGTHTFP
+611 VLGSGTQTQTHTFP
-625 EQGGTTLTWS
+625 SQGGNTLMWS

-643 LAGVVLEIT
+643 LAGVVLDIT
-652 TPDHN
+652 TPDNN

-701 YSFTLSKKGVTGITC
+701 YSFTLSKKGVAGITC

>member
-1 MQTPFRN
+1 
-8 ILFLIIMALSLQAPV
+8 MALSLQAPV

-37 GKTSIELS
+37 GKTSIELM

-51 VNASRARAIT
+51 GNASRMRAIT

-83 KSENAVSSPTET
+83 ESQDAGANKLYSVT
-95 KYAVTRGVTKDAD
+95 KGVTGTAD
-108 AERKSPIDFSQTG
+108 AEKFSPISFSEEG

-129 FARNAHLTIY
+129 YARNAQLTIY
-139 AACAPGSTKAIEIG
+139 AACSPGSSKVIKIG
-153 GKTESDYPWT
+153 GKSVYPWT
-163 TLPTTGAWS
+163 SMPTTEAWS
-172 NTTISP
+172 NTAISP
-178 TIANWTVSENQT
+178 TIVDWTVSENQT

-200 YSNNISEYTL
+200 YSNNISKYT
-210 ESTDYDER
+210 EGTEQDKR
-218 LKFDSGT
+218 LKFNSST
-225 RKFDQGNLCFYHALS
+225 RKFDHGNLCFYHALS

-246 IRDEESFTEAEFQ
+246 IRDTESFTAQEFQ

-268 TNFFTKNTEFDI
+268 TNFYTENTLFHI
-280 PTGEFTGAYS
+280 PTGEFTGTYS
-290 SQPIRTMAQ
+290 SQVIQTMAK

-339 LSKQELLD
+339 LSKKELLD
-347 KIQASDKTNHLIE
+347 KIQASDKASHLIDGE
-360 EKKLKPGVHYVFKLR
+360 KLKPGVHYVFKLR

-445 EKGYDNDDRNA
+445 DTGYGNADRNA
-456 YTALTD
+456 YTASTD

-481 IAPQAAPAPTT
+481 IAPQTALAPTT
-492 VDGKDCVAL
+492 IEGKDCVAL
-501 TSGNTYT
+501 TSGASYT

-516 PEMEPSNPSSNTTKF
+516 PKMNPSTKF

-564 VMSDVTINI
+564 MMSDVTINI
-573 SSVTGD
+573 RSVTGD
-579 AKVDLG
+579 AQVDLG
-585 DGTSTKTKIELK
+585 DGTSTTTQIELK
-597 NIYTKGRVQLGNGL
+597 NIYTEGRVQLGNGL
-611 VLGTDTQTGTHTFP
+611 VLGTGTQTGTHTFP
-625 EQGGTTLTWS
+625 LQGGTTLTWS

-657 HYLIDLAS
+657 HYLIDLAN

-716 TILEWEEVTADDE
+716 TILDWEKVEADDE
-729 VIQIQ
+729 VIQIK

>member
-1 MQTPFRN
+1 MQTPIRN
-8 ILFLIIMALSLQAPV
+8 ILFLIIMALSLQALV

-37 GKTSIELS
+37 GKTSIELM

-51 VNASRARAIT
+51 GSAARSRAIT
-61 KDPNEVAKRGIIPAG
+61 KDPEAEAKRGIIPTG

-95 KYAVTRGVTKDAD
+95 KYAVTRGITKDAD
-108 AERKSPIDFSQTG
+108 DDRKSPIDFSQTG

-129 FARNAHLTIY
+129 FARNANLTIY
-139 AACAPGSTKAIEIG
+139 AACSPGSTKVIKIG
-153 GKTESDYPWT
+153 GKKNESDYLWT

-172 NTTISP
+172 NKEITP
-178 TIANWTVSENQT
+178 TIADWTVSENQT
-190 TETLRDEDLC
+190 ATTLLDEDLC
-200 YSNNISEYTL
+200 YSNNISKYT
-210 ESTDYDER
+210 EGTEQDKRYYDKR
-218 LKFDSGT
+218 LKFNSGT

-246 IRDEESFTEAEFQ
+246 IRDEESFTAEEFQ

-268 TNFFTKNTEFDI
+268 TNFYTKNTEFDI
-280 PTGEFTGAYS
+280 PSGEFKEGAYS
-290 SQPIRTMAQ
+290 SKTIQTMAK

-312 ALVMPTTDMSSTTKG
+312 ALVMPTTDMSSTTKE

-339 LSKQELLD
+339 LSKKELLD
-347 KIQASDKTNHLIE
+347 KIQESDKTNHLIE

-383 ITAKILDWE
+383 ITATILEWE
-392 TVTADTHTPSNAKV
+392 TVTATEHTPSNAKV
-406 ILNLEDRGTKQDA
+406 TLNLEYRTGTEKDA
-419 YIYRAAETTTNI
+419 YIYRAAETTTKI
-431 TGDILSEAG
+431 TGDILSEG

-445 EKGYDNDDRNA
+445 DTGYGNDDRNA
-456 YTALTD
+456 YTASPY

-481 IAPQAAPAPTT
+481 IAPQTAPDPTT
-492 VDGKDCVAL
+492 VEDKDCVAL
-501 TSGNTYT
+501 TSGDTYT

-516 PEMEPSNPSSNTTKF
+516 PKMEPSTKF

-585 DGTSTKTKIELK
+585 DGESTATKIELK
-597 NIYTKGRVQLGNGL
+597 NIYTEGRVQLGNGL
-611 VLGTDTQTGTHTFP
+611 VLGTGTQTGTHTFSA
-625 EQGGTTLTWS
+625 QGGTTLTWS

-643 LAGVVLEIT
+643 LAGVVLDIT
-652 TPDHN
+652 TPDNN
-657 HYLIDLAS
+657 HYKIELAK
-665 VKASASNIS
+665 VFAQVA
-674 SKNVQN
+674 NVTSENLQN
-680 PYAIVDGKCTINR
+680 PYAVVDGKCQIDR

-701 YSFTLSKKGVTGITC
+701 YTFKLSKRGVAGITC
-716 TILEWEEVTADDE
+716 TILDWEEVKADDE

>member
-23 ACSDDAVVSGGYDE
+23 ACSDDTVVSGGYDE

-83 KSENAVSSPTET
+83 ESQDAGANKLYSVT
-95 KYAVTRGVTKDAD
+95 KGVTGTAD
-108 AERKSPIDFSQTG
+108 AEKFRPISFSEEG

-129 FARNAHLTIY
+129 YARNAQLTIY
-139 AACAPGSTKAIEIG
+139 AACSPGSSKVIEIG
-153 GKTESDYPWT
+153 GKSVYPWT
-163 TLPTTGAWS
+163 SMPTTEAWS
-172 NTTISP
+172 NTAISP
-178 TIANWTVSENQT
+178 TIVDWTVSDNQT
-190 TETLRDEDLC
+190 TATLRDEDLC
-200 YSNNISEYTL
+200 YSNNISKYMEGT
-210 ESTDYDER
+210 EQDKR
-218 LKFDSGT
+218 LKFNSST
-225 RKFDQGNLCFYHALS
+225 RKFDHGNLCFYHALS

-246 IRDEESFTEAEFQ
+246 IRDTESFTAQEFQ

-268 TNFFTKNTEFDI
+268 TNFYTKNTEFDI

-290 SQPIRTMAQ
+290 SQPIQTMAK
-299 RATATTGSAFTLD
+299 RATTTTGSAFTLD

-339 LSKQELLD
+339 LSKKELLD
-347 KIQASDKTNHLIE
+347 KIQESDKTNHLIE

-383 ITAKILDWE
+383 ITATILEWE

-406 ILNLEDRGTKQDA
+406 TLKLEARTGPEENA
-419 YIYRAAETTTNI
+419 YIYRAAETTTKI
-431 TGDILSEAG
+431 TGDILSEG

-445 EKGYDNDDRNA
+445 DTGYGNADRNA
-456 YTALTD
+456 YTAYTH

-501 TSGNTYT
+501 TSGDPPYT

-516 PEMEPSNPSSNTTKF
+516 PKMEPSTKF

-564 VMSDVTINI
+564 VMSDVTFNI
-573 SSVTGD
+573 SSVDGE

-585 DGTSTKTKIELK
+585 DGESTATKIELK

-611 VLGTDTQTGTHTFP
+611 VLGTGTQTGTHTFP
-625 EQGGTTLTWS
+625 LQGGTTLKWS

-652 TPDHN
+652 TPDNN

-716 TILEWEEVTADDE
+716 TILDWEEVEADDE
-729 VIQIQ
+729 VIQIK

>member
-1 MQTPFRN
+1 MQTPIRN
-8 ILFLIIMALSLQAPV
+8 ILFLIIMALSLQALV
-23 ACSDDAVVSGGYDE
+23 ACSDDAIVSGGYDE
-37 GKTSIELS
+37 GKTSIELM

-51 VNASRARAIT
+51 GNAARSRAIT
-61 KDPNEVAKRGIIPAG
+61 KDPENVAKRGVLPAG

-83 KSENAVSSPTET
+83 KSEDASSKLLYSVT
-95 KYAVTRGVTKDAD
+95 KGVTGTAD
-108 AERKSPIDFSQTG
+108 AKKISPIDFTETG

-129 FARNAHLTIY
+129 FARNANLTIY
-139 AACAPGSTKAIEIG
+139 AACSPGSTKVIEIG
-153 GKTESDYPWT
+153 GKTVYPWT
-163 TLPTTGAWS
+163 SMPTTGAWS
-172 NTTISP
+172 NTEISP
-178 TIANWTVSENQT
+178 TVADWTVSANQT
-190 TETLRDEDLC
+190 ATTLLDEDLC
-200 YSNNISEYTL
+200 YSNNISKYT
-210 ESTDYDER
+210 EGTEQDKR
-218 LKFDSGT
+218 LKFNSGT

-246 IRDEESFTEAEFQ
+246 IRDEESFTAEEFQ

-268 TNFFTKNTEFDI
+268 TNFYTENTLFHI
-280 PTGEFTGAYS
+280 PTGEFTGTYS
-290 SQPIRTMAQ
+290 SQVIQTMAK

-339 LSKQELLD
+339 LSKKELLD
-347 KIQASDKTNHLIE
+347 KIQESDKTNHLIE

-375 IGKTKIKD
+375 IGKTKIKE
-383 ITAKILDWE
+383 ITATILDWE
-392 TVTADTHTPSNAKV
+392 TVTATEHTPSNAKV
-406 ILNLEDRGTKQDA
+406 TLSLEDRTGTKENA
-419 YIYRAAETTTNI
+419 YIYRAAETTANI
-431 TGDILSEAG
+431 TGDILSEG

-445 EKGYDNDDRNA
+445 ATGYEGPNA
-456 YTALTD
+456 YTASGNTLNST
-462 ALSKSWYWPDNK
+462 WYWPDNK

-481 IAPQAAPAPTT
+481 IVPQSAPALTT
-492 VDGKDCVAL
+492 VDGNDCVAL
-501 TSGNTYT
+501 ASGDTYT

-516 PEMEPSNPSSNTTKF
+516 PEMEPGNPSSNTTKF

-564 VMSDVTINI
+564 MMSDVTINI

-579 AKVDLG
+579 AQVDLG
-585 DGTSTKTKIELK
+585 DGTSTTTQIELK
-597 NIYTKGRVQLGNGL
+597 NIYTEGRVQLGNGL
-611 VLGTDTQTGTHTFP
+611 VLGTGTQTGTHTFP
-625 EQGGTTLTWS
+625 LQGGTTLKWS

-652 TPDHN
+652 TPDNN

-680 PYAIVDGKCTINR
+680 PYAIVDGKCIINR

>member
-23 ACSDDAVVSGGYDE
+23 ACSDDTVVSGGYDE

-83 KSENAVSSPTET
+83 ESQDAGANKLYSVT
-95 KYAVTRGVTKDAD
+95 KGVTGTAD
-108 AERKSPIDFSQTG
+108 AEKFSPISFSEEG

-129 FARNAHLTIY
+129 YARNAQLTIY
-139 AACAPGSTKAIEIG
+139 AACSPGSSKVIEIG
-153 GKTESDYPWT
+153 GKSVYPWT
-163 TLPTTGAWS
+163 SMPTTEAWS
-172 NTTISP
+172 NTAISP
-178 TIANWTVSENQT
+178 TIVDWTVSDNQT
-190 TETLRDEDLC
+190 TATLRDEDLC
-200 YSNNISEYTL
+200 YSNNISKYMEGT
-210 ESTDYDER
+210 EQDKR
-218 LKFDSGT
+218 LKFNSGT

-246 IRDEESFTEAEFQ
+246 IRDTESFTAQEFQ

-268 TNFFTKNTEFDI
+268 TNFYTKNTEFDI

-290 SQPIRTMAQ
+290 SQPIQTMAK
-299 RATATTGSAFTLD
+299 RATTTTGSAFTLD

-339 LSKQELLD
+339 LSKKELLD
-347 KIQASDKTNHLIE
+347 KIQESDKTNHLIE

-383 ITAKILDWE
+383 ITATILEWE

-406 ILNLEDRGTKQDA
+406 TLKLEARTGPEENA
-419 YIYRAAETTTNI
+419 YIYRAAETTTKI
-431 TGDILSEAG
+431 TGDILSEG

-445 EKGYDNDDRNA
+445 DTGYGNADRNA
-456 YTALTD
+456 YTAYTH

-501 TSGNTYT
+501 TSGDPPYT

-516 PEMEPSNPSSNTTKF
+516 PKMEPSTKF

-564 VMSDVTINI
+564 VMSDVTFNI
-573 SSVTGD
+573 SSVDGE

-585 DGTSTKTKIELK
+585 DGESTATKIELK

-611 VLGTDTQTGTHTFP
+611 VLGTGTQTGTHTFP
-625 EQGGTTLTWS
+625 LQGGTTLKWS

-652 TPDHN
+652 TPDNN

-716 TILEWEEVTADDE
+716 TILDWEEVEADDE
-729 VIQIQ
+729 VIQIK